1 MALSGSFYNYPV
13 KSFGLYCEWS
23 ASQSVTGNYS
33 NVTLKVYLSYW
44 DLYVGAR
51 DDGVI
56 NIAGNSSNFST
67 AAISESSSGWKKK
80 LIAQKT
86 VTVYHDGNGNANCY
100 LGASWR
106 FSGTYSGTSIGT
118 ITAEQT
124 VSLDKLDRSAP
135 SISISVSNITA
146 NSVKLS
152 ASASTT
158 CDIWDYTTNNWGSY
172 KQYSTS
178 AGTSN
183 SITITGLS
191 PNTSYTIAVRA
202 RKQYNHVVG
211 SSGTKTI
218 KTLGGSVLSS
228 VSTLTADN
236 ATAKITLSAT
246 VYDTSYKHKLVL
258 KDGGTTVL
266 TLTGLSLSNGSN
278 TITLTASQRSS
289 ILADMAKKK
298 SFTGT
303 FELSTFS
310 GSSQIGSTSTKTAT
324 VQTTAANSAPTF
336 SGFTYKDTNTTAAG
350 VTGNNQILIQSVSTL
365 QVIASAAT
373 AKNGATISSY
383 SVSAGGSTDSSTTVT
398 LNVGKIYTSGT
409 VPIIVTA
416 IDSRGYTSSA
426 TVNVTVIAYESIDI
440 TTATM
445 RRVNEIENVTQIT
458 LEGDIT
464 PVKVN
469 NVNKNTLR
477 KLCYQY
483 KRTDASSYSS
493 LTDITSFATFT
504 DSGFTFTSDEWLS
517 LDANYS
523 WYVRLYVYDNLTSD
537 TVTITVS
544 QGTPLI
550 SFRRKKVGINKREPT
565 QALDVD
571 GNIAANGVLVLGYSG
586 VIETDF
592 NNYKNGGVF
601 FAPTI
606 NGISNAPTNGA
617 GYLEVLAPPNGYNLI
632 QRYTETAEGCKVY
645 VRSFILNTNWTPW
658 TEK

>member
-1 MALSGSFYNYPV
+1 MAVFTSKSYEGRYLQLTITESVNVVENTSTLTWVLQSLGGSVNYYTAGPTTVTINGTQVYYKARTAWSTSQFPAAKGSTSGTITVAHDSNGSKSISVGFSTAIYTSTVTEHGGTMALS
-13 KSFGLYCEWS
+13 
-23 ASQSVTGNYS
+23 
-33 NVTLKVYLSYW
+33 
-44 DLYVGAR
+44 
-51 DDGVI
+51 
-56 NIAGNSSNFST
+56 NI
-67 AAISESSSGWKKK
+67 
-80 LIAQKT
+80 
-86 VTVYHDGNGNANCY
+86 
-100 LGASWR
+100 
-106 FSGTYSGTSIGT
+106 
-118 ITAEQT
+118 
-124 VSLDKLDRSAP
+124 DRAAP
-135 SISISVSNITA
+135 SVSVNVSSITA
-146 NSVKLS
+146 NSIKITVSSS
-152 ASASTT
+152 ATANKWWYSLNGGSSWVAFNSSSGASKETT
-158 CDIWDYTTNNWGSY
+158 V
-172 KQYSTS
+172 
-178 AGTSN
+178 
-183 SITITGLS
+183 TGLS
-191 PNTSYTIAVRA
+191 PNTSYTVQACA
-202 RKQYNHVVG
+202 RKSYNGVDG
-211 SSGTKTI
+211 YSGKTTV

-228 VSTLTADN
+228 VSTLTADS

-258 KDGGTTVL
+258 KDGSTTVL

-278 TITLTASQRSS
+278 TITLTAAQRSS
-289 ILADMAKKK
+289 ILADMAAKK

-303 FELSTFS
+303 FKLSTFS

-365 QVIASAAT
+365 QVTASAAT

-383 SVSAGGSTDSSTTVT
+383 SVSAGGSTASSTTVT

-426 TVNVTVIAYESIDI
+426 TVNITVIAYESIDI
-440 TTATM
+440 TTAIM
-445 RRVNEIENVTQIT
+445 RRVNEVEDVTQVT

-477 KLCYQY
+477 KLYYQY
-483 KRTDASSYSS
+483 KRTDASAYSS

-523 WYVRLYVYDNLTSD
+523 WYVRFYVYDNLTGD
-537 TVTITVS
+537 TATITVS

-550 SFRRKKVGINKREPT
+550 SFRRKKVGINKREPA

-571 GNIAANGVLVLGYSG
+571 GNIAANGVIVLGYAG
-586 VIETDF
+586 HVEGDF
-592 NNYKNGGVF
+592 NNYKNGGIF
-601 FAPTI
+601 FAPTTS
-606 NGISNAPTNGA
+606 GISNAPPGGA
-617 GYLEVLAPPNGYNLI
+617 GYLEVLSATDGFSLI
-632 QRYTETAEGCKVY
+632 QRYTATAAGCKVY
-645 VRSFILNTNWTPW
+645 IRSFILNTNWTPW

>member
-1 MALSGSFYNYPV
+1 MAVFTSKSYEGRYLQLTITESVNVVKNTSTLTWVLQSLGGSVNYYTTGPTTVTINGTQVYYKARTAWSTSQFPAAKGSTSGTITVAHDSNGSKSISVGFSTAIYTSTVTEHGGTMALS
-13 KSFGLYCEWS
+13 
-23 ASQSVTGNYS
+23 
-33 NVTLKVYLSYW
+33 
-44 DLYVGAR
+44 
-51 DDGVI
+51 
-56 NIAGNSSNFST
+56 NI
-67 AAISESSSGWKKK
+67 
-80 LIAQKT
+80 
-86 VTVYHDGNGNANCY
+86 
-100 LGASWR
+100 
-106 FSGTYSGTSIGT
+106 
-118 ITAEQT
+118 
-124 VSLDKLDRSAP
+124 DRAAP
-135 SISISVSNITA
+135 SVSVNVSSITA
-146 NSVKLS
+146 NSIKITVSSS
-152 ASASTT
+152 ATANKWWYSLNCGSSWVEFNSSSGAS
-158 CDIWDYTTNNWGSY
+158 
-172 KQYSTS
+172 KK
-178 AGTSN
+178 
-183 SITITGLS
+183 ITVAGLS
-191 PNTSYTIAVRA
+191 PNTSYTVQARA
-202 RKQYNHVVG
+202 RKSYNGVDG
-211 SSGTKTI
+211 YSGKTTV

-236 ATAKITLSAT
+236 VTAKITLSAT

-266 TLTGLSLSNGSN
+266 TLTELSLSNGSN
-278 TITLTASQRSS
+278 TITLTAAQRSS
-289 ILADMAKKK
+289 ILADMAAKK

-303 FELSTFS
+303 FKLSTFS

-365 QVIASAAT
+365 QVTASAAT
-373 AKNGATISSY
+373 AKNGAVISSY
-383 SVSAGGSTDSSTTVT
+383 SVSAGGSTASSTTAT
-398 LNVGKIYTSGT
+398 LNVGKIYASGT

-426 TVNVTVIAYESIDI
+426 TVNIKVIAYESIDI
-440 TTATM
+440 TTAIM
-445 RRVNEIENVTQIT
+445 RRANEVEDATQVT

-483 KRTDASSYSS
+483 KRTDANAYSS
-493 LTDITSFATFT
+493 LADITSFATFS

-523 WYVRLYVYDNLTSD
+523 WYVRFYVYDNLTGD

-571 GNIAANGVLVLGYSG
+571 GNIAANGVIVLGYVG
-586 VIETDF
+586 HVEGDF
-592 NNYKNGGVF
+592 NNYKNGGIF
-601 FAPTI
+601 FAPTTS
-606 NGISNAPTNGA
+606 GISNAPPGGA
-617 GYLEVLAPPNGYNLI
+617 GYLEVLSATDGFNLI
-632 QRYTETAEGCKVY
+632 QRYTATAAGCKVY
-645 VRSFILNTNWTPW
+645 IRSFIPNTNWTPW

>member
-1 MALSGSFYNYPV
+1 MAVFTSKSYEGRYLQLTITESVNVVENTSTLTWVLQSLGGSVNYYTTGPTTVTINGTQVYYKARTAWSTSQFPAAKGSTSGTITVAHDSNGS
-13 KSFGLYCEWS
+13 KSI
-23 ASQSVTGNYS
+23 SVG
-33 NVTLKVYLSYW
+33 
-44 DLYVGAR
+44 
-51 DDGVI
+51 
-56 NIAGNSSNFST
+56 FST
-67 AAISESSSGWKKK
+67 AIYTS
-80 LIAQKT
+80 T
-86 VTVYHDGNGNANCY
+86 VTEHG
-100 LGASWR
+100 
-106 FSGTYSGTSIGT
+106 GTMVLSNI
-118 ITAEQT
+118 
-124 VSLDKLDRSAP
+124 DRAAP
-135 SISISVSNITA
+135 SVSVNVSSITA
-146 NSVKLS
+146 NSIKITVSSS
-152 ASASTT
+152 ATANKWWYSLNGGSSWVAFNSSSGASKETT
-158 CDIWDYTTNNWGSY
+158 V
-172 KQYSTS
+172 
-178 AGTSN
+178 
-183 SITITGLS
+183 TGLS
-191 PNTSYTIAVRA
+191 PNTSYTVQACA
-202 RKQYNHVVG
+202 RKSYNGVDG
-211 SSGTKTI
+211 YSGKTTV

-236 ATAKITLSAT
+236 ATVKITLSAT

-266 TLTGLSLSNGSN
+266 TLTELSLSNGSN

-289 ILADMAKKK
+289 ILADMAAKK

-336 SGFTYKDTNTTAAG
+336 SGFAYKDTNTTAAG

-365 QVIASAAT
+365 QVTASAAT

-383 SVSAGGSTDSSTTVT
+383 SVSAGGSTTSSTTVT

-426 TVNVTVIAYESIDI
+426 TVNITVIAYESIDI
-440 TTATM
+440 TTAIM
-445 RRVNEIENVTQIT
+445 RRVNEVEDVTQVT

-477 KLCYQY
+477 KLYYQY
-483 KRTDASSYSS
+483 KRTDASAYSS

-523 WYVRLYVYDNLTSD
+523 WYVRFYVYDNLTGD

-571 GNIAANGVLVLGYSG
+571 GNIAANGVIVLGYAG
-586 VIETDF
+586 HVEGDF
-592 NNYKNGGVF
+592 NNYKNGGIF
-601 FAPTI
+601 FAPTTS
-606 NGISNAPTNGA
+606 GISNAPPGGA
-617 GYLEVLAPPNGYNLI
+617 GYLEVLSATDGFNLI
-632 QRYTETAEGCKVY
+632 QRYTATAAGCKVY
-645 VRSFILNTNWTPW
+645 IRSFILNTNWTPW

>member
-1 MALSGSFYNYPV
+1 MAVFTSKSYEGRYLQLTITESVNVVENTSTLTWVLQSLGGSVNYYTTGPTTVTINGTQVYYKARTAWSTSQFPAAKGSTSGTITVAHDSNGS
-13 KSFGLYCEWS
+13 KSI
-23 ASQSVTGNYS
+23 SVG
-33 NVTLKVYLSYW
+33 
-44 DLYVGAR
+44 
-51 DDGVI
+51 
-56 NIAGNSSNFST
+56 FST
-67 AAISESSSGWKKK
+67 AIYTS
-80 LIAQKT
+80 T
-86 VTVYHDGNGNANCY
+86 VTEHG
-100 LGASWR
+100 
-106 FSGTYSGTSIGT
+106 GTMVLSNI
-118 ITAEQT
+118 
-124 VSLDKLDRSAP
+124 DRAAP
-135 SISISVSNITA
+135 SVSVNVSSITA
-146 NSVKLS
+146 NSIKITVSSS
-152 ASASTT
+152 ATANKWWYSLNGGSSWVAFNSSSGASKETT
-158 CDIWDYTTNNWGSY
+158 V
-172 KQYSTS
+172 
-178 AGTSN
+178 
-183 SITITGLS
+183 TGLS
-191 PNTSYTIAVRA
+191 PNTSYTVQACA
-202 RKQYNHVVG
+202 RKSYNGVDG
-211 SSGTKTI
+211 YSGKTTV

-236 ATAKITLSAT
+236 ATVKITLSAT

-266 TLTGLSLSNGSN
+266 TLTELSLSNGSN

-289 ILADMAKKK
+289 ILADMAAIK

-365 QVIASAAT
+365 QVTASAAT

-383 SVSAGGSTDSSTTVT
+383 SVSAGGSTASSTTVT

-426 TVNVTVIAYESIDI
+426 TVNITVIAYESIDI
-440 TTATM
+440 TTAIM
-445 RRVNEIENVTQIT
+445 RRVNEVEDVTQVT

-477 KLCYQY
+477 KLYYQY
-483 KRTDASSYSS
+483 KRTDASAYSS
-493 LTDITSFATFT
+493 LTDITSFATFN

-523 WYVRLYVYDNLTSD
+523 WYVRFYVYDNLTGD

-571 GNIAANGVLVLGYSG
+571 GNIAANGVIVLGYVG
-586 VIETDF
+586 HVEGDF
-592 NNYKNGGVF
+592 NNYKNGGIF
-601 FAPTI
+601 FAPTTS
-606 NGISNAPTNGA
+606 GISNAPPGGA
-617 GYLEVLAPPNGYNLI
+617 GYLEVLSTTDGFNLI
-632 QRYTETAEGCKVY
+632 QRYTATAAGCKVY
-645 VRSFILNTNWTPW
+645 IRSFILNTNWTPW

>member
-1 MALSGSFYNYPV
+1 MATWVSNTYDGRYLQLTITESIDA
-13 KSFGLYCEWS
+13 K
-23 ASQSVTGNYS
+23 GNYS
-33 NVTLKVYLSYW
+33 TLNWTLQSIGGAVNYYSIAPTKITINGTVVYDKGATSWSSKVFPAAK
-44 DLYVGAR
+44 G
-51 DDGVI
+51 
-56 NIAGNSSNFST
+56 ST
-67 AAISESSSGWKKK
+67 SGS
-80 LIAQKT
+80 L
-86 VTVYHDGNGNANCY
+86 TVYHNSDGKKSISVGFSTRVYISAAAEYGGNMTLTN
-100 LGASWR
+100 
-106 FSGTYSGTSIGT
+106 I
-118 ITAEQT
+118 
-124 VSLDKLDRSAP
+124 DRAAP
-135 SISISVSNITA
+135 SVSVNVSNITA
-146 NSVKLS
+146 NSIKIAVSSS
-152 ASASTT
+152 ATANKWWYSLNGGSSWVEFNSSSGASKETT
-158 CDIWDYTTNNWGSY
+158 V
-172 KQYSTS
+172 
-178 AGTSN
+178 
-183 SITITGLS
+183 TGLS
-191 PNTSYTIAVRA
+191 PNTSYTIQACA
-202 RKQYNHVVG
+202 RKSYNGVDG
-211 SSGTKTI
+211 YSGKTTI

-228 VSTLTADN
+228 VSALTADN

-258 KDGGTTVL
+258 KDGSTTVL

-278 TITLTASQRSS
+278 TITLTAAQRSS
-289 ILADMAKKK
+289 ILADMAAKK

-324 VQTTAANSAPTF
+324 IQTTAANSAPTF

-365 QVIASAAT
+365 QVTASAAT

-383 SVSAGGSTDSSTTVT
+383 SVSAGGSTASSTTVT

-426 TVNVTVIAYESIDI
+426 TVNITVIAYESIEI
-440 TTATM
+440 TTAIM
-445 RRVNEIENVTQIT
+445 RRVNEVEDVTQVT

-477 KLCYQY
+477 KLYYQY

-523 WYVRLYVYDNLTSD
+523 WYVRFCVYDNLTGD
-537 TVTITVS
+537 TATITVS

-571 GNIAANGVLVLGYSG
+571 GNIAANGVIVLGYAG
-586 VIETDF
+586 HVEGDF
-592 NNYKNGGVF
+592 NNYKNGGIF
-601 FAPTI
+601 FAPTTS
-606 NGISNAPTNGA
+606 GISNAPPGGA
-617 GYLEVLAPPNGYNLI
+617 GYLEVLSATDGFNLI
-632 QRYTETAEGCKVY
+632 QRYTATAAGCKVY
-645 VRSFILNTNWTPW
+645 IRSFILNTNWTPW

>member
-1 MALSGSFYNYPV
+1 MAVFTSKSYEGRYLQLTITESVNVVENTSTLTWVLQSLGGSVNYYTTGPTTVTINGTQVYYKARTAWSTSQFPAAKGSTSGTITVAHDSNGSKSISVGFSTAIYTSTVTEHGGTMALS
-13 KSFGLYCEWS
+13 
-23 ASQSVTGNYS
+23 
-33 NVTLKVYLSYW
+33 
-44 DLYVGAR
+44 
-51 DDGVI
+51 
-56 NIAGNSSNFST
+56 NI
-67 AAISESSSGWKKK
+67 
-80 LIAQKT
+80 
-86 VTVYHDGNGNANCY
+86 
-100 LGASWR
+100 
-106 FSGTYSGTSIGT
+106 
-118 ITAEQT
+118 
-124 VSLDKLDRSAP
+124 DRAAP
-135 SISISVSNITA
+135 SVSVNVSSITA
-146 NSVKLS
+146 NSIKITVSSS
-152 ASASTT
+152 ATANKWWYSLNGGSSWVEFNSSSGAS
-158 CDIWDYTTNNWGSY
+158 
-172 KQYSTS
+172 KE
-178 AGTSN
+178 
-183 SITITGLS
+183 ITVAELS
-191 PNTSYTIAVRA
+191 PNTSYTVQACA
-202 RKQYNHVVG
+202 RKSYNGVDG
-211 SSGTKTI
+211 YSGKTTV

-289 ILADMAKKK
+289 ILADMAAKK

-310 GSSQIGSTSTKTAT
+310 GSSQIGSASTKTAT

-350 VTGNNQILIQSVSTL
+350 VTGNNQILIQSVSML
-365 QVIASAAT
+365 QVTASAAT

-383 SVSAGGSTDSSTTVT
+383 SVSAGGSTASSTTVT
-398 LNVGKIYTSGT
+398 LNVGEIYTSGT

-426 TVNVTVIAYESIDI
+426 TVNITVIAYESIDI
-440 TTATM
+440 TTAIM
-445 RRVNEIENVTQIT
+445 RRVNEVEDVTQVT

-477 KLCYQY
+477 KLYYQY

-504 DSGFTFTSDEWLS
+504 DNGFTFTSDEWLS

-523 WYVRLYVYDNLTSD
+523 WYVRFYVYDNLTGD

-550 SFRRKKVGINKREPT
+550 SFRRKKVGINKREPA

-571 GNIAANGVLVLGYSG
+571 GNIAANGVIVLGYVG
-586 VIETDF
+586 HVEGDF
-592 NNYKNGGVF
+592 NNYKNGGIF
-601 FAPTI
+601 FAPTTS
-606 NGISNAPTNGA
+606 GISNAPPGGA
-617 GYLEVLAPPNGYNLI
+617 GYLEVLSATDGFNLI
-632 QRYTETAEGCKVY
+632 QRYTATAEGCKVY
-645 VRSFILNTNWTPW
+645 IRSFILNTNWTPW

>member
-1 MALSGSFYNYPV
+1 MAVFTSKSYEGRYLQLTITESVNVVENTSTLTWVLQSLGGSVNYYTTGPTTVTINGTQVYYKARTAWSTSQFPAAKGSTSGTITVAHDSNGSKSISVGFSTAIYTSTVTEHGGTMALS
-13 KSFGLYCEWS
+13 
-23 ASQSVTGNYS
+23 
-33 NVTLKVYLSYW
+33 
-44 DLYVGAR
+44 
-51 DDGVI
+51 
-56 NIAGNSSNFST
+56 NI
-67 AAISESSSGWKKK
+67 
-80 LIAQKT
+80 
-86 VTVYHDGNGNANCY
+86 
-100 LGASWR
+100 
-106 FSGTYSGTSIGT
+106 
-118 ITAEQT
+118 
-124 VSLDKLDRSAP
+124 DRAAP
-135 SISISVSNITA
+135 SVSVNVSSITA
-146 NSVKLS
+146 NSIKITVSSS
-152 ASASTT
+152 ATANKWWYSLNGGSSWVAFNSSSGASKETT
-158 CDIWDYTTNNWGSY
+158 V
-172 KQYSTS
+172 
-178 AGTSN
+178 
-183 SITITGLS
+183 TGLS
-191 PNTSYTIAVRA
+191 PNTSYTVQACA
-202 RKQYNHVVG
+202 RKSYNGVDG
-211 SSGTKTI
+211 YSGKTTV

-266 TLTGLSLSNGSN
+266 TLTELSLSNGSN

-289 ILADMAKKK
+289 ILADMAAKK

-365 QVIASAAT
+365 QITASAAT

-383 SVSAGGSTDSSTTVT
+383 SVSAGGSTASSTTVT

-409 VPIIVTA
+409 VPIIVTT

-426 TVNVTVIAYESIDI
+426 TVNITVIAYESIDI
-440 TTATM
+440 TTAIM
-445 RRVNEIENVTQIT
+445 RRVNEVEDVTQVT

-477 KLCYQY
+477 KLYYQY
-483 KRTDASSYSS
+483 KRTDASAYSS
-493 LTDITSFATFT
+493 LTDITSFATFN

-523 WYVRLYVYDNLTSD
+523 WYVRFYVYDNLTGD
-537 TVTITVS
+537 TATITVS

-571 GNIAANGVLVLGYSG
+571 GNIAANGVIVLGYVG
-586 VIETDF
+586 HVEGDF
-592 NNYKNGGVF
+592 NNYKNGGIF
-601 FAPTI
+601 FAPTTS
-606 NGISNAPTNGA
+606 GISNAPPGGA
-617 GYLEVLAPPNGYNLI
+617 GYLEVLSTTDGFNLI
-632 QRYTETAEGCKVY
+632 QRYTATAAGCKVY
-645 VRSFILNTNWTPW
+645 IRSFIFNTNWTPW

>member
-1 MALSGSFYNYPV
+1 MAVFTSKSYEGRYLQLTITESVNVVKNTSTLTWVLQSLGGSVNYYTTGPTTVTINGTQVYYKARTAWSTSQFPAAKGSTSGTITVAHDSNGS
-13 KSFGLYCEWS
+13 KSI
-23 ASQSVTGNYS
+23 SVG
-33 NVTLKVYLSYW
+33 
-44 DLYVGAR
+44 
-51 DDGVI
+51 
-56 NIAGNSSNFST
+56 FST
-67 AAISESSSGWKKK
+67 AIYTS
-80 LIAQKT
+80 T
-86 VTVYHDGNGNANCY
+86 VTEHG
-100 LGASWR
+100 
-106 FSGTYSGTSIGT
+106 GTMVLSNI
-118 ITAEQT
+118 
-124 VSLDKLDRSAP
+124 DRAAP
-135 SISISVSNITA
+135 SVSVNVSSITA
-146 NSVKLS
+146 NSIKITVSSS
-152 ASASTT
+152 ATANKWWYSLNGGSSWVAFNSSSGASKETT
-158 CDIWDYTTNNWGSY
+158 V
-172 KQYSTS
+172 
-178 AGTSN
+178 
-183 SITITGLS
+183 TGLS
-191 PNTSYTIAVRA
+191 PNTSYTVQACA
-202 RKQYNHVVG
+202 RKSYNGVDG
-211 SSGTKTI
+211 YSGKTTV

-236 ATAKITLSAT
+236 ATVKITLSAT

-266 TLTGLSLSNGSN
+266 TLTELSLSNGSN

-289 ILADMAKKK
+289 ILADMAAKK

-336 SGFTYKDTNTTAAG
+336 SGFAYKDTNTTAAG

-365 QVIASAAT
+365 QVTASAAT

-383 SVSAGGSTDSSTTVT
+383 SVSAGGSTASSTTVT

-426 TVNVTVIAYESIDI
+426 TVNITVIAYESIDI
-440 TTATM
+440 TTAIM
-445 RRVNEIENVTQIT
+445 RRVNEVEDVTQVT

-477 KLCYQY
+477 KLYYQY
-483 KRTDASSYSS
+483 KRTDASAYSS

-523 WYVRLYVYDNLTSD
+523 WYVRFYVYDNLTGD

-571 GNIAANGVLVLGYSG
+571 GNIAANGVIVLGYAG
-586 VIETDF
+586 HVEGDF
-592 NNYKNGGVF
+592 NNYKNGGIF
-601 FAPTI
+601 FAPTTS
-606 NGISNAPTNGA
+606 GISNAPPGGA
-617 GYLEVLAPPNGYNLI
+617 GYLEVLSATDGFNLI
-632 QRYTETAEGCKVY
+632 QRYTATAAGCKVY
-645 VRSFILNTNWTPW
+645 IRSFILNTNWTPW

>member
-1 MALSGSFYNYPV
+1 MAVFTSKSYEGRYLQLTITESVNVVKNTSTLTWVLQSLGGSVNYYTTGPTTVTINGTQVYYKARTAWSTSQFPAAKGSTSGTITVAHDSNGS
-13 KSFGLYCEWS
+13 KSI
-23 ASQSVTGNYS
+23 SVG
-33 NVTLKVYLSYW
+33 
-44 DLYVGAR
+44 
-51 DDGVI
+51 
-56 NIAGNSSNFST
+56 FST
-67 AAISESSSGWKKK
+67 AIYTS
-80 LIAQKT
+80 T
-86 VTVYHDGNGNANCY
+86 VTEHG
-100 LGASWR
+100 
-106 FSGTYSGTSIGT
+106 GTMVLSNI
-118 ITAEQT
+118 
-124 VSLDKLDRSAP
+124 DRAAP
-135 SISISVSNITA
+135 SVSVNVSSITA
-146 NSVKLS
+146 NSIKITVSSS
-152 ASASTT
+152 ATANKWWYSLNGGSSWVAFNSSSGASKETT
-158 CDIWDYTTNNWGSY
+158 V
-172 KQYSTS
+172 
-178 AGTSN
+178 
-183 SITITGLS
+183 TGLS
-191 PNTSYTIAVRA
+191 PNTSYTVQACA
-202 RKQYNHVVG
+202 RKSYNGVDG
-211 SSGTKTI
+211 YSGKTTV

-258 KDGGTTVL
+258 KDGSTTVL
-266 TLTGLSLSNGSN
+266 TLTRLSLSNGSN
-278 TITLTASQRSS
+278 TITLTAAQRSS
-289 ILADMAKKK
+289 ILADMAAKK

-303 FELSTFS
+303 FKLSTFS

-383 SVSAGGSTDSSTTVT
+383 SVSAGGSTASSTTVT

-426 TVNVTVIAYESIDI
+426 TVNITVIAYKSIDI
-440 TTATM
+440 TTAIM
-445 RRVNEIENVTQIT
+445 RRVNEIEDVTQVT

-477 KLCYQY
+477 KLYYQY
-483 KRTDASSYSS
+483 KRTDASAYSS
-493 LTDITSFATFT
+493 LTDITSFATFN

-523 WYVRLYVYDNLTSD
+523 WYVRFYVYDNLTGD
-537 TVTITVS
+537 TATITVS

-571 GNIAANGVLVLGYSG
+571 GNIAANGVIVLGYAG
-586 VIETDF
+586 HVEGDF
-592 NNYKNGGVF
+592 NNYKNGGIF
-601 FAPTI
+601 FAPTTS
-606 NGISNAPTNGA
+606 GISNAPPGGA
-617 GYLEVLAPPNGYNLI
+617 GYLEVLSATDGFNLI
-632 QRYTETAEGCKVY
+632 QRYTATAAGCKVY
-645 VRSFILNTNWTPW
+645 IRSFILNTNWTPW

>member
-1 MALSGSFYNYPV
+1 MATWVSNTYDGRYLQLTITESIDA
-13 KSFGLYCEWS
+13 K
-23 ASQSVTGNYS
+23 GNYS
-33 NVTLKVYLSYW
+33 TLNWTLQSIGGAVNYYSIAPTKITINGTVVYDKGATSWSSKVFPAAK
-44 DLYVGAR
+44 G
-51 DDGVI
+51 
-56 NIAGNSSNFST
+56 ST
-67 AAISESSSGWKKK
+67 SGS
-80 LIAQKT
+80 L
-86 VTVYHDGNGNANCY
+86 TVYHNSDGKKSISVGFSTRVYISAAAEYGGNMTLTN
-100 LGASWR
+100 
-106 FSGTYSGTSIGT
+106 I
-118 ITAEQT
+118 
-124 VSLDKLDRSAP
+124 DRAAP
-135 SISISVSNITA
+135 SVSVNVSNIT
-146 NSVKLS
+146 
-152 ASASTT
+152 T
-158 CDIWDYTTNNWGSY
+158 
-172 KQYSTS
+172 
-178 AGTSN
+178 N
-183 SITITGLS
+183 SIKIAVSSSATANKWWYSLNGGSSWVEFNSSSGASKETTVTGLS
-191 PNTSYTIAVRA
+191 PNTSYTVQACA
-202 RKQYNHVVG
+202 RKSYNGVDG
-211 SSGTKTI
+211 YSGKTTI

-228 VSTLTADN
+228 VSALKADN

-258 KDGGTTVL
+258 KDGSTTVL

-278 TITLTASQRSS
+278 TITLTAAQRSS
-289 ILADMAKKK
+289 ILADMAAKK

-365 QVIASAAT
+365 QVTASAAT

-383 SVSAGGSTDSSTTVT
+383 SVSAGGSTASSTTVT

-426 TVNVTVIAYESIDI
+426 TVNITVIAYESIDI
-440 TTATM
+440 TTAIM
-445 RRVNEIENVTQIT
+445 RRVNEVEDVTQVT

-477 KLCYQY
+477 KLYYQY
-483 KRTDASSYSS
+483 KRTDASAYSS

-523 WYVRLYVYDNLTSD
+523 WYVRFYVYDNLTGD

-571 GNIAANGVLVLGYSG
+571 GNIAANGVIVLGYAG
-586 VIETDF
+586 HVEGDF
-592 NNYKNGGVF
+592 NNYKNGGIF
-601 FAPTI
+601 FAPTTS
-606 NGISNAPTNGA
+606 GISNAPPGGA
-617 GYLEVLAPPNGYNLI
+617 GYLEVLSATDGFNLI
-632 QRYTETAEGCKVY
+632 QRYTATAAGCKVY
-645 VRSFILNTNWTPW
+645 IRSFILNTNWTPW

>member
-1 MALSGSFYNYPV
+1 MAVFTSKSYEGRYLQLTITESVNVVENTSTLTWVLQSLGGSVNYYTTGPTTVTINGTQVYYKARTAWSTSQFPAAKGSTSGTITVAHDSNGSKSISVGFSTAIYTSTVTEHGGTMALS
-13 KSFGLYCEWS
+13 
-23 ASQSVTGNYS
+23 
-33 NVTLKVYLSYW
+33 
-44 DLYVGAR
+44 
-51 DDGVI
+51 
-56 NIAGNSSNFST
+56 NI
-67 AAISESSSGWKKK
+67 
-80 LIAQKT
+80 
-86 VTVYHDGNGNANCY
+86 
-100 LGASWR
+100 
-106 FSGTYSGTSIGT
+106 
-118 ITAEQT
+118 
-124 VSLDKLDRSAP
+124 DRAAP
-135 SISISVSNITA
+135 SVSVNVSSITA
-146 NSVKLS
+146 NSIKITVSSS
-152 ASASTT
+152 ATANKWWYSLNGGSSWVAFNSSSGASKETT
-158 CDIWDYTTNNWGSY
+158 V
-172 KQYSTS
+172 
-178 AGTSN
+178 
-183 SITITGLS
+183 TGLS
-191 PNTSYTIAVRA
+191 PNTSYTVQACA
-202 RKQYNHVVG
+202 RKSYNGVDG
-211 SSGTKTI
+211 YSGKTTV

-266 TLTGLSLSNGSN
+266 TLTELSLSNGSN

-289 ILADMAKKK
+289 ILADMAAKK

-365 QVIASAAT
+365 QVTASAAT

-383 SVSAGGSTDSSTTVT
+383 SVSAGGSTASSTTVT

-409 VPIIVTA
+409 VPIIVTT

-426 TVNVTVIAYESIDI
+426 TVNITVIAYESIDI
-440 TTATM
+440 TTAIM
-445 RRVNEIENVTQIT
+445 RRVNEVEDVTQVT

-477 KLCYQY
+477 KLYYQY
-483 KRTDASSYSS
+483 KRTDASAYSS

-523 WYVRLYVYDNLTSD
+523 WYVRFCVYDNLTGD
-537 TVTITVS
+537 TATITVS

-571 GNIAANGVLVLGYSG
+571 GNIAANGVIVLGYAG
-586 VIETDF
+586 HVEGDF
-592 NNYKNGGVF
+592 NNYKNGGIF
-601 FAPTI
+601 FAPTTS
-606 NGISNAPTNGA
+606 GISNAPPGGA
-617 GYLEVLAPPNGYNLI
+617 GYLEVLSATDGFNLI
-632 QRYTETAEGCKVY
+632 QRYTATAEGCKVY
-645 VRSFILNTNWTPW
+645 IRSFILNTNWTPW

>member
-1 MALSGSFYNYPV
+1 MAVFTSKSYEGRYLKLTITESVNVVENTSTLTWVLQSLGGSVNYYTTGPTTVTINGTQVYYKARTAWSTSQFPAAKGSTSGTITVAHDSNGS
-13 KSFGLYCEWS
+13 KSI
-23 ASQSVTGNYS
+23 SVG
-33 NVTLKVYLSYW
+33 
-44 DLYVGAR
+44 
-51 DDGVI
+51 
-56 NIAGNSSNFST
+56 FST
-67 AAISESSSGWKKK
+67 AIYTS
-80 LIAQKT
+80 T
-86 VTVYHDGNGNANCY
+86 VTEHG
-100 LGASWR
+100 
-106 FSGTYSGTSIGT
+106 GTMVLSNI
-118 ITAEQT
+118 
-124 VSLDKLDRSAP
+124 DRAAP
-135 SISISVSNITA
+135 SVSVNVSSITA
-146 NSVKLS
+146 NSIKITVSSS
-152 ASASTT
+152 ATANKWWYSLNGGSSWVAFNSSSGASKETT
-158 CDIWDYTTNNWGSY
+158 V
-172 KQYSTS
+172 
-178 AGTSN
+178 
-183 SITITGLS
+183 TGLS
-191 PNTSYTIAVRA
+191 PNTSYTVQACA
-202 RKQYNHVVG
+202 RKSYNGVDG
-211 SSGTKTI
+211 YSGKTTV

-266 TLTGLSLSNGSN
+266 TLTGLSLCDNGSN

-289 ILADMAKKK
+289 ILADMAAKK

-365 QVIASAAT
+365 QVTASAAT

-383 SVSAGGSTDSSTTVT
+383 SVSAGGSTASSTTVT

-426 TVNVTVIAYESIDI
+426 TVNISVIAYKSIDI
-440 TTATM
+440 TTAIM
-445 RRVNEIENVTQIT
+445 RRVNEIEDVTQVT

-477 KLCYQY
+477 KLYYQY
-483 KRTDASSYSS
+483 KRTDASAYSS
-493 LTDITSFATFT
+493 LTDITSFATFN

-523 WYVRLYVYDNLTSD
+523 WYVRFYVYDNLTDD
-537 TVTITVS
+537 TATITVS
-544 QGTPLI
+544 QSTPLI

-571 GNIAANGVLVLGYSG
+571 GNIAANGVIVLGYAG
-586 VIETDF
+586 HVEGDF
-592 NNYKNGGVF
+592 NNYKNGGIF
-601 FAPTI
+601 FAPTTS
-606 NGISNAPTNGA
+606 GISNAPPGGA
-617 GYLEVLAPPNGYNLI
+617 GYLEVLSATDGFNLI
-632 QRYTETAEGCKVY
+632 QRYTATAAGCKVY
-645 VRSFILNTNWTPW
+645 IRSFILNTNWTPW

>member
-44 DLYVGAR
+44 DLYVGAK

-135 SISISVSNITA
+135 SISISVSDITA

-172 KQYSTS
+172 KRYSTS

-228 VSTLTADN
+228 VSTLTADS

-258 KDGGTTVL
+258 KDGSTTVL

-278 TITLTASQRSS
+278 TITLTAAQRSS
-289 ILADMAKKK
+289 ILADMAAKK

-303 FELSTFS
+303 FKLSTFS

-383 SVSAGGSTDSSTTVT
+383 SVSAGGRAASSTTVT

-426 TVNVTVIAYESIDI
+426 TVNITVIAYKSIDI
-440 TTATM
+440 TTAIM
-445 RRVNEIENVTQIT
+445 RRVNEIEDVTQVT

-469 NVNKNTLR
+469 NVN
-477 KLCYQY
+477 
-483 KRTDASSYSS
+483 
-493 LTDITSFATFT
+493 
-504 DSGFTFTSDEWLS
+504 
-517 LDANYS
+517 
-523 WYVRLYVYDNLTSD
+523 
-537 TVTITVS
+537 
-544 QGTPLI
+544 
-550 SFRRKKVGINKREPT
+550 
-565 QALDVD
+565 
-571 GNIAANGVLVLGYSG
+571 
-586 VIETDF
+586 
-592 NNYKNGGVF
+592 
-601 FAPTI
+601 
-606 NGISNAPTNGA
+606 
-617 GYLEVLAPPNGYNLI
+617 
-632 QRYTETAEGCKVY
+632 
-645 VRSFILNTNWTPW
+645 
-658 TEK
+658 

>member
-1 MALSGSFYNYPV
+1 MAVFTSKSYEGRYLQLTITESVNVVENTSTLTWVLQSLGGSVNYYTTGPTTVTINGTQVYYKARTAWSTSQFPAAKGSTSGTITVAHDSNGS
-13 KSFGLYCEWS
+13 KSI
-23 ASQSVTGNYS
+23 SVG
-33 NVTLKVYLSYW
+33 
-44 DLYVGAR
+44 
-51 DDGVI
+51 
-56 NIAGNSSNFST
+56 FST
-67 AAISESSSGWKKK
+67 AIYTS
-80 LIAQKT
+80 T
-86 VTVYHDGNGNANCY
+86 VTEHG
-100 LGASWR
+100 
-106 FSGTYSGTSIGT
+106 GTMVLSNI
-118 ITAEQT
+118 
-124 VSLDKLDRSAP
+124 DRAAP
-135 SISISVSNITA
+135 SVSVNVSSITA
-146 NSVKLS
+146 NSIKITVSSS
-152 ASASTT
+152 ATANKWWYSLNGGSSWVAFNSSSGASKETT
-158 CDIWDYTTNNWGSY
+158 V
-172 KQYSTS
+172 
-178 AGTSN
+178 
-183 SITITGLS
+183 TGLS
-191 PNTSYTIAVRA
+191 PNTSYTVQACA
-202 RKQYNHVVG
+202 RKSYNGVDG
-211 SSGTKTI
+211 YSGKTTV

-228 VSTLTADN
+228 VITLTADN

-258 KDGGTTVL
+258 KDGSTTVL

-278 TITLTASQRSS
+278 TITLTAAQRSS
-289 ILADMAKKK
+289 ILADMAAKK

-303 FELSTFS
+303 FKLSTFS

-383 SVSAGGSTDSSTTVT
+383 SVSAGGSTASSTTVT

-426 TVNVTVIAYESIDI
+426 TVNITVIAYKSIDI
-440 TTATM
+440 TTAIM
-445 RRVNEIENVTQIT
+445 RRVNEIEDVTQVT

-477 KLCYQY
+477 KLYYQY
-483 KRTDASSYSS
+483 KRTDASAYSS
-493 LTDITSFATFT
+493 LTDITSFATFN

-523 WYVRLYVYDNLTSD
+523 WYVRFYVYDNLTGD
-537 TVTITVS
+537 TATITVS

-571 GNIAANGVLVLGYSG
+571 GNIAANGVIVLGYAG
-586 VIETDF
+586 HVEGDF
-592 NNYKNGGVF
+592 NNYKNGGIF
-601 FAPTI
+601 FAPTTS
-606 NGISNAPTNGA
+606 GISNAPPGGA
-617 GYLEVLAPPNGYNLI
+617 GYLEVLSATDGFNLI
-632 QRYTETAEGCKVY
+632 QRYTATAAGCKVY
-645 VRSFILNTNWTPW
+645 IRSFILNTNWTPW

>member
-1 MALSGSFYNYPV
+1 MAVFTSKSYEGRYLQLTITESVNVVENTSTLTWVLQSLGGSVNYYTTGPTTVTINGTQVYYKARTAWSTSQFPAAKGSTSGTITVAHDSNGSKSISVGFSTAIYTSTVTEHGGTMALS
-13 KSFGLYCEWS
+13 
-23 ASQSVTGNYS
+23 
-33 NVTLKVYLSYW
+33 
-44 DLYVGAR
+44 
-51 DDGVI
+51 
-56 NIAGNSSNFST
+56 NI
-67 AAISESSSGWKKK
+67 
-80 LIAQKT
+80 
-86 VTVYHDGNGNANCY
+86 
-100 LGASWR
+100 
-106 FSGTYSGTSIGT
+106 
-118 ITAEQT
+118 
-124 VSLDKLDRSAP
+124 DRAAP
-135 SISISVSNITA
+135 SVSVNVSSITA
-146 NSVKLS
+146 NSIKITVSSS
-152 ASASTT
+152 ATANKWWYSLNGGSSWVAFNSSSGASKETT
-158 CDIWDYTTNNWGSY
+158 V
-172 KQYSTS
+172 
-178 AGTSN
+178 
-183 SITITGLS
+183 TGLS
-191 PNTSYTIAVRA
+191 PNTSYTVQACA
-202 RKQYNHVVG
+202 RKSYNGVDG
-211 SSGTKTI
+211 YSGKTTV

-258 KDGGTTVL
+258 KDGSTTVL

-278 TITLTASQRSS
+278 TITLTAAQRSS
-289 ILADMAKKK
+289 ILADMAAKK

-303 FELSTFS
+303 FKLSTFS

-324 VQTTAANSAPTF
+324 VQTTAVNSAPTF

-383 SVSAGGSTDSSTTVT
+383 SVSAGGSTASSTTVT
-398 LNVGKIYTSGT
+398 LNIGKIYTSGT

-426 TVNVTVIAYESIDI
+426 TVNITVIAYKSIDI
-440 TTATM
+440 TTAIM
-445 RRVNEIENVTQIT
+445 RRVNEIEDVTQVT

-477 KLCYQY
+477 KLYYQY
-483 KRTDASSYSS
+483 KRTDASAYSS

-523 WYVRLYVYDNLTSD
+523 WYVRFCVYDNLTGD
-537 TVTITVS
+537 TATITVS

-550 SFRRKKVGINKREPT
+550 SFRRKKVGINKRGPT

-571 GNIAANGVLVLGYSG
+571 GNIAANGVIVLGYVG
-586 VIETDF
+586 HVEGDF
-592 NNYKNGGVF
+592 NNYKNGGIF
-601 FAPTI
+601 FAPTTS
-606 NGISNAPTNGA
+606 GISNAPPGGA
-617 GYLEVLAPPNGYNLI
+617 GYLEVLSATDGFNLI
-632 QRYTETAEGCKVY
+632 QRYTATAAGCKVY
-645 VRSFILNTNWTPW
+645 IRSFIFNTNWTPW

>member
-1 MALSGSFYNYPV
+1 MAVFTSKSYEGRYLQLTITESVNVVENTSTLTWVLQSLGGSVNYYTTGPTTVTINGTQVYYKARTAWSTSQFPAAKGSTSGTITVAHDSNGSKSISVGFSTAIYTSTVTEHGGTMALS
-13 KSFGLYCEWS
+13 
-23 ASQSVTGNYS
+23 
-33 NVTLKVYLSYW
+33 
-44 DLYVGAR
+44 
-51 DDGVI
+51 
-56 NIAGNSSNFST
+56 NI
-67 AAISESSSGWKKK
+67 
-80 LIAQKT
+80 
-86 VTVYHDGNGNANCY
+86 
-100 LGASWR
+100 
-106 FSGTYSGTSIGT
+106 
-118 ITAEQT
+118 
-124 VSLDKLDRSAP
+124 DRAAP
-135 SISISVSNITA
+135 SVSVNVSSITA
-146 NSVKLS
+146 NSIKITVSSS
-152 ASASTT
+152 ATANKWWYSLNGGSSWVEFNSSSGASKETT
-158 CDIWDYTTNNWGSY
+158 V
-172 KQYSTS
+172 
-178 AGTSN
+178 
-183 SITITGLS
+183 TGLS
-191 PNTSYTIAVRA
+191 PNTSYTVQACA
-202 RKQYNHVVG
+202 RKSYNGVDG
-211 SSGTKTI
+211 YSGKTTV

-289 ILADMAKKK
+289 ILADMAAKK

-383 SVSAGGSTDSSTTVT
+383 SVSAGGSTASSTTVT

-426 TVNVTVIAYESIDI
+426 TVNITVIAYESIDI
-440 TTATM
+440 TTAIM
-445 RRVNEIENVTQIT
+445 RRVNEIEDVTQVT

-477 KLCYQY
+477 KLYYQY
-483 KRTDASSYSS
+483 KRTDASAYSS
-493 LTDITSFATFT
+493 LTDITSFATFN

-523 WYVRLYVYDNLTSD
+523 WYVRFYVYDNLTDD
-537 TVTITVS
+537 TATITVS

-571 GNIAANGVLVLGYSG
+571 GNIAANGVIVLGYAG
-586 VIETDF
+586 HVEGDF
-592 NNYKNGGVF
+592 NNYKNGGIF
-601 FAPTI
+601 FAPTTS
-606 NGISNAPTNGA
+606 GISNAPPGGA
-617 GYLEVLAPPNGYNLI
+617 GYLEVLSATDGFNLI
-632 QRYTETAEGCKVY
+632 QRYTATAAGCKVY
-645 VRSFILNTNWTPW
+645 IRSFILNTNWTPW

>member
-1 MALSGSFYNYPV
+1 MATWVSNTYDGRYLQLTITESIDA
-13 KSFGLYCEWS
+13 K
-23 ASQSVTGNYS
+23 GNYS
-33 NVTLKVYLSYW
+33 TIAPTKITINGTVVYDKGATSWSSKVFPAAK
-44 DLYVGAR
+44 G
-51 DDGVI
+51 
-56 NIAGNSSNFST
+56 ST
-67 AAISESSSGWKKK
+67 SGS
-80 LIAQKT
+80 L
-86 VTVYHDGNGNANCY
+86 TVYHNSDGKKSISVG
-100 LGASWR
+100 
-106 FSGTYSGTSIGT
+106 FSTRVYISAAAEYGGTMTLTNI
-118 ITAEQT
+118 
-124 VSLDKLDRSAP
+124 DRSAP
-135 SISISVSNITA
+135 SISISVSDITA

-202 RKQYNHVVG
+202 RKQYNHVIG

-278 TITLTASQRSS
+278 TITLTAAQRSS
-289 ILADMAKKK
+289 ILADMAAKK

-365 QVIASAAT
+365 QVTASAAT

-383 SVSAGGSTDSSTTVT
+383 SVSAGGSTASSTTVT

-426 TVNVTVIAYESIDI
+426 TVNITVIAYESIDI
-440 TTATM
+440 TTAIM
-445 RRVNEIENVTQIT
+445 RRVNEVEDVTQVT

-477 KLCYQY
+477 KLYYQY

-504 DSGFTFTSDEWLS
+504 DSGFTFASDEWLS

-523 WYVRLYVYDNLTSD
+523 WYVRFYVYDNLTGD

-571 GNIAANGVLVLGYSG
+571 GNIAANGVIVLGYVG
-586 VIETDF
+586 HVEGDF
-592 NNYKNGGVF
+592 NNYKNGGIF
-601 FAPTI
+601 FAPTTS
-606 NGISNAPTNGA
+606 GISNAPPGGA
-617 GYLEVLAPPNGYNLI
+617 GYLEVLSTTDGFNLI
-632 QRYTETAEGCKVY
+632 QRYTATAEGCKVY
-645 VRSFILNTNWTPW
+645 IRSFILNTNWTPW

>member
-1 MALSGSFYNYPV
+1 MAVFTSKSYEGRYLQLTIMESVNVVENTSTLTWVLQSLGGSVNYYTTGPTTVTINGTQVYYKARTAWSTSQFPAAKGSTSGTITVAHDSNGS
-13 KSFGLYCEWS
+13 KSI
-23 ASQSVTGNYS
+23 SVG
-33 NVTLKVYLSYW
+33 
-44 DLYVGAR
+44 
-51 DDGVI
+51 
-56 NIAGNSSNFST
+56 FST
-67 AAISESSSGWKKK
+67 AIYTS
-80 LIAQKT
+80 T
-86 VTVYHDGNGNANCY
+86 VTEHG
-100 LGASWR
+100 
-106 FSGTYSGTSIGT
+106 GTMVLSNI
-118 ITAEQT
+118 
-124 VSLDKLDRSAP
+124 DRAAP
-135 SISISVSNITA
+135 SVSVNVSSITA
-146 NSVKLS
+146 NSIKITVSSS
-152 ASASTT
+152 ATANKWWYSLNGGSSWVAFNSSSGASKETT
-158 CDIWDYTTNNWGSY
+158 V
-172 KQYSTS
+172 
-178 AGTSN
+178 
-183 SITITGLS
+183 TGLS
-191 PNTSYTIAVRA
+191 PNTSYTVQACA
-202 RKQYNHVVG
+202 RKSYNGVDG
-211 SSGTKTI
+211 YSGKTTV

-258 KDGGTTVL
+258 KDGSTTVL

-278 TITLTASQRSS
+278 TITLTAAQRSS
-289 ILADMAKKK
+289 ILADMAAKK

-303 FELSTFS
+303 FKLSTFS

-383 SVSAGGSTDSSTTVT
+383 SVSAGGSTASSTTVT

-426 TVNVTVIAYESIDI
+426 TVNITVIAYKSIDI
-440 TTATM
+440 TTAIM
-445 RRVNEIENVTQIT
+445 RRVNEIEDVTQVT

-477 KLCYQY
+477 KLYYQY
-483 KRTDASSYSS
+483 KRTDASAYSS
-493 LTDITSFATFT
+493 LTDITSFATFN

-523 WYVRLYVYDNLTSD
+523 WYVRFYVYDNLTGD
-537 TVTITVS
+537 TATITVS

-571 GNIAANGVLVLGYSG
+571 GNIAANGVIVLGYAG
-586 VIETDF
+586 HVEGDF
-592 NNYKNGGVF
+592 NNYKNGGIF
-601 FAPTI
+601 FAPTTS
-606 NGISNAPTNGA
+606 GISNAPPGGA
-617 GYLEVLAPPNGYNLI
+617 GYLEVLSATDGFNLI
-632 QRYTETAEGCKVY
+632 QRYTATAAGCKVY
-645 VRSFILNTNWTPW
+645 IRSFILNTNWTPW

>member
-1 MALSGSFYNYPV
+1 MVLS
-13 KSFGLYCEWS
+13 
-23 ASQSVTGNYS
+23 
-33 NVTLKVYLSYW
+33 
-44 DLYVGAR
+44 
-51 DDGVI
+51 
-56 NIAGNSSNFST
+56 NI
-67 AAISESSSGWKKK
+67 
-80 LIAQKT
+80 
-86 VTVYHDGNGNANCY
+86 
-100 LGASWR
+100 
-106 FSGTYSGTSIGT
+106 
-118 ITAEQT
+118 
-124 VSLDKLDRSAP
+124 DRAAP
-135 SISISVSNITA
+135 SVSVNVSSITA
-146 NSVKLS
+146 NSIKITVSSS
-152 ASASTT
+152 ATANKWWYSLNGGSSWVAFNSSSGASKETT
-158 CDIWDYTTNNWGSY
+158 V
-172 KQYSTS
+172 
-178 AGTSN
+178 
-183 SITITGLS
+183 TGLS
-191 PNTSYTIAVRA
+191 PNTSYTVQACA
-202 RKQYNHVVG
+202 RKSYNGVDG
-211 SSGTKTI
+211 YSGKTTV

-236 ATAKITLSAT
+236 ATVKITLSAT

-289 ILADMAKKK
+289 ILADMAAKK

-365 QVIASAAT
+365 QVTASAAT

-383 SVSAGGSTDSSTTVT
+383 SVSAGGSTASSTTVT

-426 TVNVTVIAYESIDI
+426 TVNITVIAYESIDI
-440 TTATM
+440 TAAIM
-445 RRVNEIENVTQIT
+445 RRVNEVEDVTQVT

-477 KLCYQY
+477 KLYYQY
-483 KRTDASSYSS
+483 KRTDASAYSS

-523 WYVRLYVYDNLTSD
+523 WYVRFCVYDNLTGD
-537 TVTITVS
+537 TATITVS

-565 QALDVD
+565 QALDVG
-571 GNIAANGVLVLGYSG
+571 GNIAANGVIVLGYAG
-586 VIETDF
+586 HVEGDF
-592 NNYKNGGVF
+592 NNYKNGGIF
-601 FAPTI
+601 FAPTTS
-606 NGISNAPTNGA
+606 GISNAPPGGA
-617 GYLEVLAPPNGYNLI
+617 GYLEVLSATDGFNLI
-632 QRYTETAEGCKVY
+632 QRYTATAAGCKVY
-645 VRSFILNTNWTPW
+645 IRSFILNTNWTPW

>member
-1 MALSGSFYNYPV
+1 MAVFTSKSYEGRYLQLTITESVNVVENTSTLTWVLQSLGGSVNYYTTGPTTVTINGTQVYYKARTAWSTSQFPAAKGSTSGTITVAHDSNGS
-13 KSFGLYCEWS
+13 KSI
-23 ASQSVTGNYS
+23 SVG
-33 NVTLKVYLSYW
+33 
-44 DLYVGAR
+44 
-51 DDGVI
+51 
-56 NIAGNSSNFST
+56 FST
-67 AAISESSSGWKKK
+67 AIYTS
-80 LIAQKT
+80 T
-86 VTVYHDGNGNANCY
+86 VTEHG
-100 LGASWR
+100 
-106 FSGTYSGTSIGT
+106 GTMTLSNI
-118 ITAEQT
+118 
-124 VSLDKLDRSAP
+124 DRAAP
-135 SISISVSNITA
+135 SVSVNVSSITA
-146 NSVKLS
+146 NSIKITVSSS
-152 ASASTT
+152 ATANRWWYSLNGGSSWIEFNSSSGASKETT
-158 CDIWDYTTNNWGSY
+158 V
-172 KQYSTS
+172 
-178 AGTSN
+178 
-183 SITITGLS
+183 TGLS
-191 PNTSYTIAVRA
+191 PNTSYTVQACA
-202 RKQYNHVVG
+202 RKSYNGVDG
-211 SSGTKTI
+211 YSGKTTV

-258 KDGGTTVL
+258 KDGSTTVL
-266 TLTGLSLSNGSN
+266 TLAGLSLSNGSN
-278 TITLTASQRSS
+278 TITLTAAQRSS
-289 ILADMAKKK
+289 ILADMAAKK

-336 SGFTYKDTNTTAAG
+336 SGFTYEDTNTTAAG

-383 SVSAGGSTDSSTTVT
+383 SVSAGGSTASSTTVT

-426 TVNVTVIAYESIDI
+426 TVNITVIAYKSIDI
-440 TTATM
+440 TTAIM
-445 RRVNEIENVTQIT
+445 RRVNEIEDVTQVT

-477 KLCYQY
+477 KLYYQY
-483 KRTDASSYSS
+483 KRTDASAYSS
-493 LTDITSFATFT
+493 LTDITSFATFN

-523 WYVRLYVYDNLTSD
+523 WYVRFYVYDNLTDD
-537 TVTITVS
+537 TATITVS

-571 GNIAANGVLVLGYSG
+571 GNIAANGVIVLGYVG
-586 VIETDF
+586 HVEGDF
-592 NNYKNGGVF
+592 NNYKNGGIF
-601 FAPTI
+601 FAPTTS
-606 NGISNAPTNGA
+606 GISNAPPGGA
-617 GYLEVLAPPNGYNLI
+617 GYLEVLSTTDGFNLI
-632 QRYTETAEGCKVY
+632 QRYTATEAGCKVY
-645 VRSFILNTNWTPW
+645 IRSFILNTNWTPW

>member
-1 MALSGSFYNYPV
+1 MAVFTSKSYEGRYLQLTITESVNVVENTSTLTWVLQSLGGSVNYYTTGPTTVTINGTQVYYKARTAWSTSQFPAAKGSTSGTITVAHDSNGS
-13 KSFGLYCEWS
+13 KSI
-23 ASQSVTGNYS
+23 SVG
-33 NVTLKVYLSYW
+33 
-44 DLYVGAR
+44 
-51 DDGVI
+51 
-56 NIAGNSSNFST
+56 FST
-67 AAISESSSGWKKK
+67 AIYTS
-80 LIAQKT
+80 T
-86 VTVYHDGNGNANCY
+86 VTEHG
-100 LGASWR
+100 
-106 FSGTYSGTSIGT
+106 GTMVLSNI
-118 ITAEQT
+118 
-124 VSLDKLDRSAP
+124 DRAAP
-135 SISISVSNITA
+135 SVSVNVSSITA
-146 NSVKLS
+146 NSIKITVSSS
-152 ASASTT
+152 ATANKWWYSLNGGSSWVAFNSSSGASKETT
-158 CDIWDYTTNNWGSY
+158 V
-172 KQYSTS
+172 
-178 AGTSN
+178 
-183 SITITGLS
+183 TGLS
-191 PNTSYTIAVRA
+191 PNTSYTVQACA
-202 RKQYNHVVG
+202 RKSYNGVDG
-211 SSGTKTI
+211 YSGKTTV

-236 ATAKITLSAT
+236 ATVKITLSAT

-289 ILADMAKKK
+289 ILADMVAKK

-383 SVSAGGSTDSSTTVT
+383 SVSAGGSTASSTTVT

-426 TVNVTVIAYESIDI
+426 TVNITVIAYKSIDI
-440 TTATM
+440 TTAIM
-445 RRVNEIENVTQIT
+445 RRVNEIEDVTQVT

-477 KLCYQY
+477 KLYYQY
-483 KRTDASSYSS
+483 KRTDASAYSS
-493 LTDITSFATFT
+493 LTDITSFATFN

-523 WYVRLYVYDNLTSD
+523 WYVRFYVYDNLTDD
-537 TVTITVS
+537 TATITVS

-571 GNIAANGVLVLGYSG
+571 GNIAANGVIVLGYAG
-586 VIETDF
+586 HVEGDF
-592 NNYKNGGVF
+592 NNYKNGGIF
-601 FAPTI
+601 FAPTTS
-606 NGISNAPTNGA
+606 GISNAPPGGA
-617 GYLEVLAPPNGYNLI
+617 GYLEVLSTTDGFNLI
-632 QRYTETAEGCKVY
+632 QRYTATAAGCKVY
-645 VRSFILNTNWTPW
+645 IRSFILNTNWTPW

>member
-1 MALSGSFYNYPV
+1 MAVFTSKSYEGRYLQLTITESVNVVENTSTLTWVLQSLGGSVNYYTTGPTTVTINGTQVYYKARTAWSTSQFPAAKGSTSGTITVAHDSNGS
-13 KSFGLYCEWS
+13 KSI
-23 ASQSVTGNYS
+23 SVG
-33 NVTLKVYLSYW
+33 
-44 DLYVGAR
+44 
-51 DDGVI
+51 
-56 NIAGNSSNFST
+56 FST
-67 AAISESSSGWKKK
+67 AIYTS
-80 LIAQKT
+80 T
-86 VTVYHDGNGNANCY
+86 VTEHG
-100 LGASWR
+100 
-106 FSGTYSGTSIGT
+106 GTMVLSNI
-118 ITAEQT
+118 
-124 VSLDKLDRSAP
+124 DRAAP
-135 SISISVSNITA
+135 SVSVNVSSITA
-146 NSVKLS
+146 NSIKITVSSS
-152 ASASTT
+152 ATANKWWYSLNGGSSWVAFNSSSGASKETT
-158 CDIWDYTTNNWGSY
+158 V
-172 KQYSTS
+172 
-178 AGTSN
+178 
-183 SITITGLS
+183 TGLS
-191 PNTSYTIAVRA
+191 PNTSYTVQACA
-202 RKQYNHVVG
+202 RKSYNGVDG
-211 SSGTKTI
+211 YSGKTTV

-258 KDGGTTVL
+258 KDGSTTVL

-278 TITLTASQRSS
+278 TITLTAAQRSS
-289 ILADMAKKK
+289 ILADMAAKK

-303 FELSTFS
+303 FKLSTFS

-383 SVSAGGSTDSSTTVT
+383 SVSAGGSTASSTTVT

-426 TVNVTVIAYESIDI
+426 TVNITVIAYKSIDI
-440 TTATM
+440 TTAIM
-445 RRVNEIENVTQIT
+445 RRVNEIEDVTQVT

-477 KLCYQY
+477 KLYYQY
-483 KRTDASSYSS
+483 KRTDASAYSS
-493 LTDITSFATFT
+493 LTDITSFATFN

-523 WYVRLYVYDNLTSD
+523 WYVRFYVYDNLTGD
-537 TVTITVS
+537 TATITVS

-571 GNIAANGVLVLGYSG
+571 GNIAANGVIVLGYAG
-586 VIETDF
+586 HVEGDF
-592 NNYKNGGVF
+592 NNYKNGGIF
-601 FAPTI
+601 FAPTTS
-606 NGISNAPTNGA
+606 GISNAPPGGA
-617 GYLEVLAPPNGYNLI
+617 GYLEVLSTTDGFNLI
-632 QRYTETAEGCKVY
+632 QRYTATAAGCKVY
-645 VRSFILNTNWTPW
+645 IRSFILNTNWTPW

>member
-1 MALSGSFYNYPV
+1 MATWVSNTYDGRYLQLTITESIDA
-13 KSFGLYCEWS
+13 K
-23 ASQSVTGNYS
+23 GNYS
-33 NVTLKVYLSYW
+33 TLNWTLQSIGGAVNYYSIAPTKITINGTVVYDKGATSWSSKVFPAAK
-44 DLYVGAR
+44 G
-51 DDGVI
+51 
-56 NIAGNSSNFST
+56 ST
-67 AAISESSSGWKKK
+67 SGS
-80 LIAQKT
+80 L
-86 VTVYHDGNGNANCY
+86 TVYHGSDGKKSISVG
-100 LGASWR
+100 
-106 FSGTYSGTSIGT
+106 FSTRVYISAAAEYGGTMTLTNI
-118 ITAEQT
+118 
-124 VSLDKLDRSAP
+124 DRSAP
-135 SISISVSNITA
+135 SISISVSDITA

-228 VSTLTADN
+228 VSALTADN

-278 TITLTASQRSS
+278 TITLTAAQRSS
-289 ILADMAKKK
+289 ILADMAAKK

-601 FAPTI
+601 FAPTT

>member
-1 MALSGSFYNYPV
+1 MAVFTSKSYEGRYLQLTITESVNVVENTSTLTWVLQSLGGSVNYYTTGPTTVTINGTQVYYKARTAWSTSQFPAAKGSTSGTITVAHDSNGS
-13 KSFGLYCEWS
+13 KSI
-23 ASQSVTGNYS
+23 SVG
-33 NVTLKVYLSYW
+33 
-44 DLYVGAR
+44 
-51 DDGVI
+51 
-56 NIAGNSSNFST
+56 FST
-67 AAISESSSGWKKK
+67 AIYTS
-80 LIAQKT
+80 T
-86 VTVYHDGNGNANCY
+86 VTEHG
-100 LGASWR
+100 
-106 FSGTYSGTSIGT
+106 GTMTLSNI
-118 ITAEQT
+118 
-124 VSLDKLDRSAP
+124 DRAAP
-135 SISISVSNITA
+135 SVSVNVSSITA
-146 NSVKLS
+146 NSIKITVSSS
-152 ASASTT
+152 ATANRWWYSLNGGSSWIEFNSSSGASKETT
-158 CDIWDYTTNNWGSY
+158 V
-172 KQYSTS
+172 
-178 AGTSN
+178 
-183 SITITGLS
+183 TGLS
-191 PNTSYTIAVRA
+191 PNTSYTVQACA
-202 RKQYNHVVG
+202 RKSYNGVDG
-211 SSGTKTI
+211 YSGKTTV

-258 KDGGTTVL
+258 KDGSTTVL
-266 TLTGLSLSNGSN
+266 TLAGLSLSNGSN
-278 TITLTASQRSS
+278 TITLTAAQRSS
-289 ILADMAKKK
+289 ILADMAAKK

-310 GSSQIGSTSTKTAT
+310 GSSQIGGTSTKTAT

-336 SGFTYKDTNTTAAG
+336 SGFTYEDTNTTAAG

-365 QVIASAAT
+365 QVTASAAI

-383 SVSAGGSTDSSTTVT
+383 SVSAGGSTASSTTVT

-426 TVNVTVIAYESIDI
+426 TINITVIAYESIDI
-440 TTATM
+440 TTAIM
-445 RRVNEIENVTQIT
+445 RRVNEVEDVTQVT

-477 KLCYQY
+477 KLYYQY
-483 KRTDASSYSS
+483 KRTDASAYSS
-493 LTDITSFATFT
+493 LTDITSFATFN

-523 WYVRLYVYDNLTSD
+523 WYVRFYVYDNLTDD
-537 TVTITVS
+537 TATITVS

-571 GNIAANGVLVLGYSG
+571 GNIAANGVIVLGYVG
-586 VIETDF
+586 HVEGDF
-592 NNYKNGGVF
+592 NNYKNGGIF
-601 FAPTI
+601 FAPTTS
-606 NGISNAPTNGA
+606 GISNAPPGGA
-617 GYLEVLAPPNGYNLI
+617 GYLEVLSTTDGFNLI
-632 QRYTETAEGCKVY
+632 QRYTATAAGCKVY
-645 VRSFILNTNWTPW
+645 IRSFILNTNWTPW

>member
-1 MALSGSFYNYPV
+1 MAVFTSKSYEGRYLRLTITESVNVVENTSTLTWVLQSLGGSVNYYTTGPTTVTINGTQVYYKARTAWSTSQFPAAKGSTSGTITVAHDSNGSKSISVGFSTAIYTSTVTEHGGTMALS
-13 KSFGLYCEWS
+13 
-23 ASQSVTGNYS
+23 
-33 NVTLKVYLSYW
+33 
-44 DLYVGAR
+44 
-51 DDGVI
+51 
-56 NIAGNSSNFST
+56 NI
-67 AAISESSSGWKKK
+67 
-80 LIAQKT
+80 
-86 VTVYHDGNGNANCY
+86 
-100 LGASWR
+100 
-106 FSGTYSGTSIGT
+106 
-118 ITAEQT
+118 
-124 VSLDKLDRSAP
+124 DRAAP
-135 SISISVSNITA
+135 SVSVNVSSITA
-146 NSVKLS
+146 NSIKITVSSS
-152 ASASTT
+152 ATANKWWYSLNGGSSWVAFNSSSGASKETT
-158 CDIWDYTTNNWGSY
+158 V
-172 KQYSTS
+172 
-178 AGTSN
+178 
-183 SITITGLS
+183 TGLS
-191 PNTSYTIAVRA
+191 PNTSYTVQACA
-202 RKQYNHVVG
+202 RKSYNGVDG
-211 SSGTKTI
+211 YSGKTTV

-236 ATAKITLSAT
+236 ATAKIMLSAT

-258 KDGGTTVL
+258 KDGSTTVL

-278 TITLTASQRSS
+278 TITLTAAQRSS
-289 ILADMAKKK
+289 ILADMAAKK
-298 SFTGT
+298 SFTCT

-383 SVSAGGSTDSSTTVT
+383 SVSAGGSTASSTTVT

-426 TVNVTVIAYESIDI
+426 TVNITVIAYKSIDI
-440 TTATM
+440 TTAIM
-445 RRVNEIENVTQIT
+445 RRVNEIEDVTQVT

-477 KLCYQY
+477 KLYYQY
-483 KRTDASSYSS
+483 KRTDASAYSS
-493 LTDITSFATFT
+493 LTDITSFATFN

-523 WYVRLYVYDNLTSD
+523 WYVRFYVYDNLTGD
-537 TVTITVS
+537 TATITVS

-571 GNIAANGVLVLGYSG
+571 GNIAANGVIVLGYAG
-586 VIETDF
+586 HVEGDF
-592 NNYKNGGVF
+592 NNYKNGGIF
-601 FAPTI
+601 FAPTTS
-606 NGISNAPTNGA
+606 GISNAPPGGA
-617 GYLEVLAPPNGYNLI
+617 GYLEVLSTTDGFNLI
-632 QRYTETAEGCKVY
+632 QRYTATAAGCKVY
-645 VRSFILNTNWTPW
+645 IRSFILNTNWTPW

>member
-1 MALSGSFYNYPV
+1 MAVFTSKSYEGRYLQLTITESVNVVENTSTLTWVLQSLGGSVNYYTTGPTTVTINGTQVYYKARTAWSTSQFPAAKGSTSGTITVAHDSNGS
-13 KSFGLYCEWS
+13 KSI
-23 ASQSVTGNYS
+23 SVG
-33 NVTLKVYLSYW
+33 
-44 DLYVGAR
+44 
-51 DDGVI
+51 
-56 NIAGNSSNFST
+56 FST
-67 AAISESSSGWKKK
+67 AIYTS
-80 LIAQKT
+80 T
-86 VTVYHDGNGNANCY
+86 VTEHG
-100 LGASWR
+100 
-106 FSGTYSGTSIGT
+106 GTMTLSNI
-118 ITAEQT
+118 
-124 VSLDKLDRSAP
+124 DRAAP
-135 SISISVSNITA
+135 SVSVNVSSITA
-146 NSVKLS
+146 NSIKITVSSS
-152 ASASTT
+152 ATANRWWYSLNGGSSWIEFNSSSGASKETT
-158 CDIWDYTTNNWGSY
+158 V
-172 KQYSTS
+172 
-178 AGTSN
+178 
-183 SITITGLS
+183 TGLS
-191 PNTSYTIAVRA
+191 PNTSYTVQACA
-202 RKQYNHVVG
+202 RKSYNGVDG
-211 SSGTKTI
+211 YSGKTTV

-258 KDGGTTVL
+258 KDGSTTVL
-266 TLTGLSLSNGSN
+266 TLAGLSLSNGSN
-278 TITLTASQRSS
+278 TITLTAAQRSS
-289 ILADMAKKK
+289 ILADMVAKK

-383 SVSAGGSTDSSTTVT
+383 SVSAGGSTASSTTVT

-426 TVNVTVIAYESIDI
+426 TVNITVIAYKSIDI
-440 TTATM
+440 TTAIM
-445 RRVNEIENVTQIT
+445 RRVNEIEDVTQVT

-477 KLCYQY
+477 KLYYQY
-483 KRTDASSYSS
+483 KRTDASAYSS
-493 LTDITSFATFT
+493 LTDITSFATFN
-504 DSGFTFTSDEWLS
+504 DSDFTFTSDEWLS

-523 WYVRLYVYDNLTSD
+523 WYVRFYVYDNLTDD
-537 TVTITVS
+537 TATITVS

-571 GNIAANGVLVLGYSG
+571 GNIAANGVIVLGYVG
-586 VIETDF
+586 HVEGDF
-592 NNYKNGGVF
+592 NNYKNGGIF
-601 FAPTI
+601 FAPTTS
-606 NGISNAPTNGA
+606 GISNAPPGGA
-617 GYLEVLAPPNGYNLI
+617 GYLEVLSTTDGFNLI
-632 QRYTETAEGCKVY
+632 QRYTATAAGCKVY
-645 VRSFILNTNWTPW
+645 IRSFILNTNWTPW

>member
-1 MALSGSFYNYPV
+1 MAVFTSKSYEGRYLQLTITESVNVVENTSTLTWVLQSLGGSVNYYTTGPTTVTINGTQVYYKARTAWSTSQFPAAKGSTSGTITVAHDSNGSKSISVGFSTAIYTSTVTEHGGTMALS
-13 KSFGLYCEWS
+13 
-23 ASQSVTGNYS
+23 
-33 NVTLKVYLSYW
+33 
-44 DLYVGAR
+44 
-51 DDGVI
+51 
-56 NIAGNSSNFST
+56 NI
-67 AAISESSSGWKKK
+67 
-80 LIAQKT
+80 
-86 VTVYHDGNGNANCY
+86 
-100 LGASWR
+100 
-106 FSGTYSGTSIGT
+106 
-118 ITAEQT
+118 
-124 VSLDKLDRSAP
+124 DRAAP
-135 SISISVSNITA
+135 SVSVNVSSITA
-146 NSVKLS
+146 NSIKITVSSS
-152 ASASTT
+152 ATANKWWYSLNGGSSWVAFNSSSGASKETT
-158 CDIWDYTTNNWGSY
+158 V
-172 KQYSTS
+172 
-178 AGTSN
+178 
-183 SITITGLS
+183 TGLS
-191 PNTSYTIAVRA
+191 PNTSYTVQACA
-202 RKQYNHVVG
+202 RKSYNGVDG
-211 SSGTKTI
+211 YSGKTTV

-236 ATAKITLSAT
+236 ATVKITLSAT

-266 TLTGLSLSNGSN
+266 TLTELSLSNGSN
-278 TITLTASQRSS
+278 TITLTAAQRSS
-289 ILADMAKKK
+289 ILADMAAKK

-303 FELSTFS
+303 FKLSTFS

-383 SVSAGGSTDSSTTVT
+383 SVSAGGSTASSTTVT

-426 TVNVTVIAYESIDI
+426 TVNITVIAYKSIDI
-440 TTATM
+440 TTAIM
-445 RRVNEIENVTQIT
+445 RRVNEIEDVTQVT

-477 KLCYQY
+477 KLYYQY
-483 KRTDASSYSS
+483 KRTDASAYSS
-493 LTDITSFATFT
+493 LTDITSFATFN

-523 WYVRLYVYDNLTSD
+523 WYVRFYVYDNLTGD
-537 TVTITVS
+537 TATITVS

-571 GNIAANGVLVLGYSG
+571 GNIAANGVIVLGYVG
-586 VIETDF
+586 HVEGDF
-592 NNYKNGGVF
+592 NNYKNGGIF
-601 FAPTI
+601 FAPTTS
-606 NGISNAPTNGA
+606 GISNAPPGGA
-617 GYLEVLAPPNGYNLI
+617 GYLEVLSTTDGFNLI
-632 QRYTETAEGCKVY
+632 QRYTATAAGCKVY
-645 VRSFILNTNWTPW
+645 IRSFIFNTNWTPW

>member
-1 MALSGSFYNYPV
+1 MATWVSNTYDGRYLQLTITESIDA
-13 KSFGLYCEWS
+13 K
-23 ASQSVTGNYS
+23 GNYS
-33 NVTLKVYLSYW
+33 TLNWTLQSIGGAVNYYSIAPTKITINGTVVYDKGATSWSSKVFPAAK
-44 DLYVGAR
+44 G
-51 DDGVI
+51 
-56 NIAGNSSNFST
+56 ST
-67 AAISESSSGWKKK
+67 SGS
-80 LIAQKT
+80 L
-86 VTVYHDGNGNANCY
+86 TVYHNSDGKKSISVGFSTRVYISAAAEYGGNMTLTN
-100 LGASWR
+100 
-106 FSGTYSGTSIGT
+106 I
-118 ITAEQT
+118 
-124 VSLDKLDRSAP
+124 DRAAP
-135 SISISVSNITA
+135 SVSVNVSNITA
-146 NSVKLS
+146 NSIKIAVSSS
-152 ASASTT
+152 ATANKWWYSLNGGSSWVEFNSSSGASKETT
-158 CDIWDYTTNNWGSY
+158 V
-172 KQYSTS
+172 
-178 AGTSN
+178 
-183 SITITGLS
+183 TGLS
-191 PNTSYTIAVRA
+191 PNTSYTIQACA
-202 RKQYNHVVG
+202 RKSYNGVDG
-211 SSGTKTI
+211 YSGKTTI

-228 VSTLTADN
+228 VSALTADN

-258 KDGGTTVL
+258 KDGSTTVL

-278 TITLTASQRSS
+278 TITLTAAQRSS
-289 ILADMAKKK
+289 ILADMAAKK

-324 VQTTAANSAPTF
+324 IQTTAANSAPTF

-365 QVIASAAT
+365 QVTASAAT

-383 SVSAGGSTDSSTTVT
+383 SVSAGGSTASSTTVT

-426 TVNVTVIAYESIDI
+426 TVNITVIAYESIDI
-440 TTATM
+440 TTAIM
-445 RRVNEIENVTQIT
+445 RRVNEVEDVTQVT

-477 KLCYQY
+477 KLYYQY

-523 WYVRLYVYDNLTSD
+523 WYVRFYVYDNLTGD
-537 TVTITVS
+537 TATITVS

-550 SFRRKKVGINKREPT
+550 SFRRKKVGINKREPA

-571 GNIAANGVLVLGYSG
+571 GNIAANGVIVLGYAG
-586 VIETDF
+586 HVEGDF
-592 NNYKNGGVF
+592 NNYKNGGIF
-601 FAPTI
+601 FAPTTS
-606 NGISNAPTNGA
+606 GISNAPPGGA
-617 GYLEVLAPPNGYNLI
+617 GYLEVLSTTDGFSLI
-632 QRYTETAEGCKVY
+632 QRYTATAEGCKVY
-645 VRSFILNTNWTPW
+645 IRSFILNTNWTPW

>member
-1 MALSGSFYNYPV
+1 MAVFTSKSYEGRYLQLTITESVNVVENTSTLTWVLQSLGGSVNYYTTGPTTVTINGTQVYYKARTAWSTSQFPAAKGSTSGTITVAHDSNGS
-13 KSFGLYCEWS
+13 KSI
-23 ASQSVTGNYS
+23 SVG
-33 NVTLKVYLSYW
+33 
-44 DLYVGAR
+44 
-51 DDGVI
+51 
-56 NIAGNSSNFST
+56 FST
-67 AAISESSSGWKKK
+67 AIYTS
-80 LIAQKT
+80 T
-86 VTVYHDGNGNANCY
+86 VTEHG
-100 LGASWR
+100 
-106 FSGTYSGTSIGT
+106 GTMVLSNI
-118 ITAEQT
+118 
-124 VSLDKLDRSAP
+124 DRAAP
-135 SISISVSNITA
+135 SVSVNVSSITA
-146 NSVKLS
+146 NSIKITVSSS
-152 ASASTT
+152 ATANKWWYSLNGGSSWVAFNSSSGASKETT
-158 CDIWDYTTNNWGSY
+158 V
-172 KQYSTS
+172 
-178 AGTSN
+178 
-183 SITITGLS
+183 TGLS
-191 PNTSYTIAVRA
+191 PNTSYTVQACA
-202 RKQYNHVVG
+202 RKSYNGVDG
-211 SSGTKTI
+211 YSGKTTV

-228 VSTLTADN
+228 VSKLTADN
-236 ATAKITLSAT
+236 ATVKITLSAT

-258 KDGGTTVL
+258 KDDGTTVL
-266 TLTGLSLSNGSN
+266 TLTELSLSNGSN

-289 ILADMAKKK
+289 ILADMAAKK

-336 SGFTYKDTNTTAAG
+336 SGFAYKDTNTTAAG

-383 SVSAGGSTDSSTTVT
+383 SVSAGGSTASSTTVT

-426 TVNVTVIAYESIDI
+426 TVNITVIAYKSIDI
-440 TTATM
+440 TTAIM
-445 RRVNEIENVTQIT
+445 RRVNEIEDVTQVT

-477 KLCYQY
+477 KLYYQY
-483 KRTDASSYSS
+483 KRTDASAYSS
-493 LTDITSFATFT
+493 LTDITSFATFN

-523 WYVRLYVYDNLTSD
+523 WYVRFYVYDNLTDD
-537 TVTITVS
+537 TATITVS

-571 GNIAANGVLVLGYSG
+571 GNIAANGVIVLGYVG
-586 VIETDF
+586 HVEGDF
-592 NNYKNGGVF
+592 NNYKNGGIF
-601 FAPTI
+601 FAPTTS
-606 NGISNAPTNGA
+606 GISNAPPGGA
-617 GYLEVLAPPNGYNLI
+617 GYLEVLSTTDGFNLI
-632 QRYTETAEGCKVY
+632 QRYTATAAGCKVY
-645 VRSFILNTNWTPW
+645 IRSFILNTNWTPW

>member
-1 MALSGSFYNYPV
+1 MAVFTSKSYEGRYLQLTITESVNVVENTSTLTWVLQSLGGSVNYYTTGPTTVTINGTQVYYKARTAWSTSQFPAAKGSTSGTITVAHDSNGSKSISVGFSTAIYTSTVTEHGGTMALS
-13 KSFGLYCEWS
+13 
-23 ASQSVTGNYS
+23 
-33 NVTLKVYLSYW
+33 
-44 DLYVGAR
+44 
-51 DDGVI
+51 
-56 NIAGNSSNFST
+56 NI
-67 AAISESSSGWKKK
+67 
-80 LIAQKT
+80 
-86 VTVYHDGNGNANCY
+86 
-100 LGASWR
+100 
-106 FSGTYSGTSIGT
+106 
-118 ITAEQT
+118 
-124 VSLDKLDRSAP
+124 DRAAP
-135 SISISVSNITA
+135 SVSVNVSSITA
-146 NSVKLS
+146 NSIKITVSSS
-152 ASASTT
+152 ATANKWWYSLNGGSSWVAFNSSSGASKETT
-158 CDIWDYTTNNWGSY
+158 V
-172 KQYSTS
+172 
-178 AGTSN
+178 
-183 SITITGLS
+183 TGLS
-191 PNTSYTIAVRA
+191 PNTSYTVQACA
-202 RKQYNHVVG
+202 RKSYNGVDG
-211 SSGTKTI
+211 YSGKTTV

-258 KDGGTTVL
+258 KDGSTTVL

-278 TITLTASQRSS
+278 TITLTAAQRSS
-289 ILADMAKKK
+289 ILADMAAKK

-310 GSSQIGSTSTKTAT
+310 GSSQIGSTSTKKAT

-383 SVSAGGSTDSSTTVT
+383 SVSAGGSTASSTTVT

-426 TVNVTVIAYESIDI
+426 TVNITVIAYKSIDI
-440 TTATM
+440 TTAIM
-445 RRVNEIENVTQIT
+445 RRVNEIEDVTQVT

-477 KLCYQY
+477 KLYYQY
-483 KRTDASSYSS
+483 KRTDASAYSS
-493 LTDITSFATFT
+493 LTDITSFATFN

-523 WYVRLYVYDNLTSD
+523 WYVRFYVYDNLTGD
-537 TVTITVS
+537 TATITVS

-571 GNIAANGVLVLGYSG
+571 GNIAANGVIVLGYAG
-586 VIETDF
+586 HVEGDF
-592 NNYKNGGVF
+592 NNYKNGGIF
-601 FAPTI
+601 FAPTTS
-606 NGISNAPTNGA
+606 GISNAPPGGA
-617 GYLEVLAPPNGYNLI
+617 GYLEVLSTTDGFNLI
-632 QRYTETAEGCKVY
+632 QRYTATAAGCKVY
-645 VRSFILNTNWTPW
+645 IRSFILNTNWTPW

>member
-1 MALSGSFYNYPV
+1 MAVFTSKSYEGRYLQLTITESVNVVENTSTLTWVLQSLGGSVNYYTTGPTTVTINGTQVYYKARTAWSTSQFPAAKGSTSGTITVAHDSNGSKSISVGFSTAIYTSTVTEHGGTMALS
-13 KSFGLYCEWS
+13 
-23 ASQSVTGNYS
+23 
-33 NVTLKVYLSYW
+33 
-44 DLYVGAR
+44 
-51 DDGVI
+51 
-56 NIAGNSSNFST
+56 NI
-67 AAISESSSGWKKK
+67 
-80 LIAQKT
+80 
-86 VTVYHDGNGNANCY
+86 
-100 LGASWR
+100 
-106 FSGTYSGTSIGT
+106 
-118 ITAEQT
+118 
-124 VSLDKLDRSAP
+124 DRAAP
-135 SISISVSNITA
+135 SVSVNVSSITA
-146 NSVKLS
+146 NSIKITVSSS
-152 ASASTT
+152 ATANKWWYSLNGGSSWVEFNSSSGASKETT
-158 CDIWDYTTNNWGSY
+158 V
-172 KQYSTS
+172 
-178 AGTSN
+178 
-183 SITITGLS
+183 TGLS
-191 PNTSYTIAVRA
+191 PNTSYTVQACA
-202 RKQYNHVVG
+202 RKSYNGVDG
-211 SSGTKTI
+211 YSGKTTV

-289 ILADMAKKK
+289 ILADMAAKKR
-298 SFTGT
+298 FTGT

-383 SVSAGGSTDSSTTVT
+383 SVSAGGSTASSTTVT

-426 TVNVTVIAYESIDI
+426 TVNITVIAYESIDI
-440 TTATM
+440 TTAIM
-445 RRVNEIENVTQIT
+445 RRVNEIEDVTQVT

-477 KLCYQY
+477 KLYYQY
-483 KRTDASSYSS
+483 KRTDASAYSS
-493 LTDITSFATFT
+493 LTDITSFATFN

-523 WYVRLYVYDNLTSD
+523 WYVRFYVYDNLTDD
-537 TVTITVS
+537 TATITVS

-571 GNIAANGVLVLGYSG
+571 GNIAANGVIVLGYAG
-586 VIETDF
+586 HVEGDF
-592 NNYKNGGVF
+592 NNYKNGGIF
-601 FAPTI
+601 FAPTTS
-606 NGISNAPTNGA
+606 GISNAPPGGA
-617 GYLEVLAPPNGYNLI
+617 GYLEVLSATDGFNLI
-632 QRYTETAEGCKVY
+632 QRYTATAAGCKVY
-645 VRSFILNTNWTPW
+645 IRSFILNTNWTPW

>member
-1 MALSGSFYNYPV
+1 MAVFTSKSYEGRYLQLTITESVNVVENTSTLTWVLQSLGGSVNYYTTGPTTVTINGTQVYYKARTAWSTSQFPAAKGSTSGTITVAHDSNGSKSISVGFSTAIYTSTVTEHGGTMALS
-13 KSFGLYCEWS
+13 
-23 ASQSVTGNYS
+23 
-33 NVTLKVYLSYW
+33 
-44 DLYVGAR
+44 
-51 DDGVI
+51 
-56 NIAGNSSNFST
+56 NI
-67 AAISESSSGWKKK
+67 
-80 LIAQKT
+80 
-86 VTVYHDGNGNANCY
+86 
-100 LGASWR
+100 
-106 FSGTYSGTSIGT
+106 
-118 ITAEQT
+118 
-124 VSLDKLDRSAP
+124 DRAAP
-135 SISISVSNITA
+135 SVSVNVSSITA
-146 NSVKLS
+146 NSIKITVSSS
-152 ASASTT
+152 ATANKWWYSLNGGSSWVAFNSSSGASKETT
-158 CDIWDYTTNNWGSY
+158 V
-172 KQYSTS
+172 
-178 AGTSN
+178 
-183 SITITGLS
+183 TGLS
-191 PNTSYTIAVRA
+191 PNTSYTVQACA
-202 RKQYNHVVG
+202 RKSYNGVDG
-211 SSGTKTI
+211 YSGKTTV

-266 TLTGLSLSNGSN
+266 TLTELSLSNGSN

-289 ILADMAKKK
+289 ILADMAAKK

-365 QVIASAAT
+365 QVTASAAT

-383 SVSAGGSTDSSTTVT
+383 SVSAGGSTASSTTVT

-409 VPIIVTA
+409 VPIIVTT

-426 TVNVTVIAYESIDI
+426 TVNITVIAYESIDI
-440 TTATM
+440 TTAIM
-445 RRVNEIENVTQIT
+445 RRVNEVEDVTQVT

-477 KLCYQY
+477 KLYYQY
-483 KRTDASSYSS
+483 KRTDASAYSS

-523 WYVRLYVYDNLTSD
+523 WYVRFCVYDNLTGD
-537 TVTITVS
+537 TATITVS

-571 GNIAANGVLVLGYSG
+571 GNIAANGVIVLGYAG
-586 VIETDF
+586 HVEGDF
-592 NNYKNGGVF
+592 NNYKNGGIF
-601 FAPTI
+601 FAPTTS
-606 NGISNAPTNGA
+606 GISNAPPGGA
-617 GYLEVLAPPNGYNLI
+617 GYLEVLSATDGFNLI
-632 QRYTETAEGCKVY
+632 QRYTATAAGCKVY
-645 VRSFILNTNWTPW
+645 IRSFILNTNWTPW

>member
-1 MALSGSFYNYPV
+1 MAVFTSKSYEGRYLQLTITESVNVVENTSTLTWVLQSLGGSVNYYTTGPTTVTINGTQVYYKARTAWSTSQFPAAKGSTSGTITVAHDSNGSKSISVGFSTAIYTSTVTEHGGTMALS
-13 KSFGLYCEWS
+13 
-23 ASQSVTGNYS
+23 
-33 NVTLKVYLSYW
+33 
-44 DLYVGAR
+44 
-51 DDGVI
+51 
-56 NIAGNSSNFST
+56 NI
-67 AAISESSSGWKKK
+67 
-80 LIAQKT
+80 
-86 VTVYHDGNGNANCY
+86 
-100 LGASWR
+100 
-106 FSGTYSGTSIGT
+106 
-118 ITAEQT
+118 
-124 VSLDKLDRSAP
+124 DRAAP
-135 SISISVSNITA
+135 SVSVNVSSITA
-146 NSVKLS
+146 NSIKITVSSS
-152 ASASTT
+152 ATANKWWYSLNGGSSWVAFNSSSGASKETT
-158 CDIWDYTTNNWGSY
+158 V
-172 KQYSTS
+172 
-178 AGTSN
+178 
-183 SITITGLS
+183 TGLS
-191 PNTSYTIAVRA
+191 PNTSYTVQACA
-202 RKQYNHVVG
+202 RKSYNGVDG
-211 SSGTKTI
+211 YSGKTTV

-266 TLTGLSLSNGSN
+266 TLTELSLSNGSN

-289 ILADMAKKK
+289 ILADMAAKK

-365 QVIASAAT
+365 QITASAAT

-383 SVSAGGSTDSSTTVT
+383 SVSAGGSTASSTTVT

-409 VPIIVTA
+409 VPIIVTT

-426 TVNVTVIAYESIDI
+426 TVNITVIAYESIDI
-440 TTATM
+440 TTAIM
-445 RRVNEIENVTQIT
+445 RRVNEVEDVTQVT

-477 KLCYQY
+477 KLYYQY
-483 KRTDASSYSS
+483 KRTDASAYSS

-504 DSGFTFTSDEWLS
+504 DSSFTFTSDEWLS

-523 WYVRLYVYDNLTSD
+523 WYVRFCVYDNLTGD
-537 TVTITVS
+537 TATITVS

-571 GNIAANGVLVLGYSG
+571 GNIAANGVIVLGYAG
-586 VIETDF
+586 HVEGDF
-592 NNYKNGGVF
+592 NNYKNGGIF
-601 FAPTI
+601 FAPTTS
-606 NGISNAPTNGA
+606 GISNAPPGGA
-617 GYLEVLAPPNGYNLI
+617 GYLEVLSATDGFNLI
-632 QRYTETAEGCKVY
+632 QRYTATAAGCKVY
-645 VRSFILNTNWTPW
+645 IRSFILNTNWTPW

>member
-1 MALSGSFYNYPV
+1 MAVFTSKSYEGRYLQLTITESVNVVENTSTLTWVLQSLGGSVNYYTTGPTTVTINGTQVYYKARTAWSTSQFPAAKGSTSGTITVAHDSNGS
-13 KSFGLYCEWS
+13 KSI
-23 ASQSVTGNYS
+23 SVG
-33 NVTLKVYLSYW
+33 
-44 DLYVGAR
+44 
-51 DDGVI
+51 
-56 NIAGNSSNFST
+56 FST
-67 AAISESSSGWKKK
+67 AIYTS
-80 LIAQKT
+80 T
-86 VTVYHDGNGNANCY
+86 VTEHG
-100 LGASWR
+100 
-106 FSGTYSGTSIGT
+106 GTMTLSNI
-118 ITAEQT
+118 
-124 VSLDKLDRSAP
+124 DRAAP
-135 SISISVSNITA
+135 SVSVNVSSITA
-146 NSVKLS
+146 NSIKITVSSS
-152 ASASTT
+152 ATANRWWYSLNGGSSWIEFNSSSGASKETT
-158 CDIWDYTTNNWGSY
+158 V
-172 KQYSTS
+172 
-178 AGTSN
+178 
-183 SITITGLS
+183 TGLS
-191 PNTSYTIAVRA
+191 PNTSYTVQACA
-202 RKQYNHVVG
+202 RKSYNGVDG
-211 SSGTKTI
+211 YSGKTTV

-258 KDGGTTVL
+258 KDGSTTVL
-266 TLTGLSLSNGSN
+266 TLAGLSLSNGSN
-278 TITLTASQRSS
+278 TITLTAAQRSS
-289 ILADMAKKK
+289 ILADMATKK

-324 VQTTAANSAPTF
+324 VQTTAANSTPTF

-383 SVSAGGSTDSSTTVT
+383 SVSAGGSTASSTTVT

-426 TVNVTVIAYESIDI
+426 TVNITVIAYKSIDI
-440 TTATM
+440 TTAIM
-445 RRVNEIENVTQIT
+445 RRVNEIEDVTQVT

-477 KLCYQY
+477 KLYYQY
-483 KRTDASSYSS
+483 KRTDASAYSS
-493 LTDITSFATFT
+493 LTDITSFATFN

-523 WYVRLYVYDNLTSD
+523 WYVRFYVYDNLTDD
-537 TVTITVS
+537 TATITVS

-571 GNIAANGVLVLGYSG
+571 GNIAANGVIVLGYVG
-586 VIETDF
+586 HVEGDF
-592 NNYKNGGVF
+592 NNYKNGGIF
-601 FAPTI
+601 FAPTTS
-606 NGISNAPTNGA
+606 GISNAPPGGA
-617 GYLEVLAPPNGYNLI
+617 GYLEVLSTTDGFNLI
-632 QRYTETAEGCKVY
+632 QRYTATAAGCKVY
-645 VRSFILNTNWTPW
+645 IRSFILNTNWTPW

>member
-1 MALSGSFYNYPV
+1 MAVFTSKSYEGRYLQLTITESVNVVENTSTLTWVLQSLGGSVNYYTTGPTTVTINGTQVYYKARTAWSTSQFPAAKGSTSGTITVAHDSNGS
-13 KSFGLYCEWS
+13 KSI
-23 ASQSVTGNYS
+23 SVG
-33 NVTLKVYLSYW
+33 
-44 DLYVGAR
+44 
-51 DDGVI
+51 
-56 NIAGNSSNFST
+56 FST
-67 AAISESSSGWKKK
+67 AIYTS
-80 LIAQKT
+80 T
-86 VTVYHDGNGNANCY
+86 VTEHG
-100 LGASWR
+100 
-106 FSGTYSGTSIGT
+106 GTMVLSNI
-118 ITAEQT
+118 
-124 VSLDKLDRSAP
+124 DRAAP
-135 SISISVSNITA
+135 SVSVNVSSITA
-146 NSVKLS
+146 NSIKITVSSS
-152 ASASTT
+152 ATANKWWYSLNGGSSWVAFNSSSGASKETT
-158 CDIWDYTTNNWGSY
+158 V
-172 KQYSTS
+172 
-178 AGTSN
+178 
-183 SITITGLS
+183 TGLS
-191 PNTSYTIAVRA
+191 PNTSYTVQACA
-202 RKQYNHVVG
+202 RKSYNGVDG
-211 SSGTKTI
+211 YSGKTTV

-258 KDGGTTVL
+258 KDGSTTVL

-278 TITLTASQRSS
+278 TITLTAAQRSS
-289 ILADMAKKK
+289 ILADMAAKK

-303 FELSTFS
+303 FKLSTFS
-310 GSSQIGSTSTKTAT
+310 GSSQIGRTSTKTAT

-383 SVSAGGSTDSSTTVT
+383 SVSAGGSTASSTTVT

-426 TVNVTVIAYESIDI
+426 TVNITVIAYKSIDI
-440 TTATM
+440 TTAIM
-445 RRVNEIENVTQIT
+445 RRVNEIEDVTQVT

-477 KLCYQY
+477 KLYYQY
-483 KRTDASSYSS
+483 KRTDASAYSS
-493 LTDITSFATFT
+493 LTDITSFATFN

-523 WYVRLYVYDNLTSD
+523 WYVRFYVYDNLTGD
-537 TVTITVS
+537 TATITVS

-571 GNIAANGVLVLGYSG
+571 GNIAANGVIVLGYAG
-586 VIETDF
+586 HVEGDF
-592 NNYKNGGVF
+592 NNYKNGGIF
-601 FAPTI
+601 FAPTTS
-606 NGISNAPTNGA
+606 GISNAPPGGA
-617 GYLEVLAPPNGYNLI
+617 GYLEVLSATDGFNLI
-632 QRYTETAEGCKVY
+632 QRYTATAAGCKVY
-645 VRSFILNTNWTPW
+645 IRSFILNTNWTPW

>member
-1 MALSGSFYNYPV
+1 MAVFTSKSYEGRYLQLTITESVNVVKNTSTLTWVLQSLGGSVNYYTTGPTTVTINGTQVYYKARTAWSTSQFPAAKGSTSGTITVAHDSNGSKSISVGFSTAIYTSTVTEHGGTMALS
-13 KSFGLYCEWS
+13 
-23 ASQSVTGNYS
+23 
-33 NVTLKVYLSYW
+33 
-44 DLYVGAR
+44 
-51 DDGVI
+51 
-56 NIAGNSSNFST
+56 NI
-67 AAISESSSGWKKK
+67 
-80 LIAQKT
+80 
-86 VTVYHDGNGNANCY
+86 
-100 LGASWR
+100 
-106 FSGTYSGTSIGT
+106 
-118 ITAEQT
+118 
-124 VSLDKLDRSAP
+124 DRAAP
-135 SISISVSNITA
+135 SVSVNVSSITA
-146 NSVKLS
+146 NSIKITVSSS
-152 ASASTT
+152 ATANKWWYSLNGGSSWVEFNSSSGAS
-158 CDIWDYTTNNWGSY
+158 
-172 KQYSTS
+172 KK
-178 AGTSN
+178 
-183 SITITGLS
+183 ITVAGLS
-191 PNTSYTIAVRA
+191 PNTSYTVQARA
-202 RKQYNHVVG
+202 RKSYNGVDG
-211 SSGTKTI
+211 YSGKTTV

-236 ATAKITLSAT
+236 VTAKITLSAT

-266 TLTGLSLSNGSN
+266 TLTELSLSNGSN
-278 TITLTASQRSS
+278 TITLTAAQRSS
-289 ILADMAKKK
+289 ILADMAAKK

-303 FELSTFS
+303 FKLSTFS

-365 QVIASAAT
+365 QVTASAAT
-373 AKNGATISSY
+373 AKNGAVISSY
-383 SVSAGGSTDSSTTVT
+383 SVSAGGSTASSTTAT
-398 LNVGKIYTSGT
+398 LNVGKIYASGT

-426 TVNVTVIAYESIDI
+426 TVNIKVIAYESIDI
-440 TTATM
+440 TTAIM
-445 RRVNEIENVTQIT
+445 RRSNEVEDATQVT

-483 KRTDASSYSS
+483 KRTDASAYSS
-493 LTDITSFATFT
+493 LADITSFATFS

-523 WYVRLYVYDNLTSD
+523 WYVRFYVYDNLTGD

-571 GNIAANGVLVLGYSG
+571 GNIAANGVIVLGYVG
-586 VIETDF
+586 HVEGDF
-592 NNYKNGGVF
+592 NNYKNGGIF
-601 FAPTI
+601 FAPTTS
-606 NGISNAPTNGA
+606 GISNAPPGGA
-617 GYLEVLAPPNGYNLI
+617 GYLEVLSATDGFNLI
-632 QRYTETAEGCKVY
+632 QRYTATAAGCKVY
-645 VRSFILNTNWTPW
+645 IRSFIPNTNWTPW

>member
-1 MALSGSFYNYPV
+1 MAVFTSKSYEGRYLQLTITESVNVVENTSTLTWVLQSLGGSVNYYTTGPTTVTINGTQVYYKARTAWSTSQFPAAKGSTSGTITVAHDSNGSKSISVGFSTAIYTSTVTEHGGTMALS
-13 KSFGLYCEWS
+13 
-23 ASQSVTGNYS
+23 
-33 NVTLKVYLSYW
+33 
-44 DLYVGAR
+44 
-51 DDGVI
+51 
-56 NIAGNSSNFST
+56 NI
-67 AAISESSSGWKKK
+67 
-80 LIAQKT
+80 
-86 VTVYHDGNGNANCY
+86 
-100 LGASWR
+100 
-106 FSGTYSGTSIGT
+106 
-118 ITAEQT
+118 
-124 VSLDKLDRSAP
+124 DRAAP
-135 SISISVSNITA
+135 SVSVNVSSITA
-146 NSVKLS
+146 NSIKITVSSS
-152 ASASTT
+152 ATANKWWYSLNGGSSWVAFNSSSGASKETT
-158 CDIWDYTTNNWGSY
+158 V
-172 KQYSTS
+172 
-178 AGTSN
+178 
-183 SITITGLS
+183 TGLS
-191 PNTSYTIAVRA
+191 PNTSYTVQACA
-202 RKQYNHVVG
+202 RKSYNGVDG
-211 SSGTKTI
+211 YSGKTTV

-236 ATAKITLSAT
+236 ATVKITLSAT

-278 TITLTASQRSS
+278 TITLTAAQRSS
-289 ILADMAKKK
+289 ILADMAAKK

-303 FELSTFS
+303 FKLSTFS

-383 SVSAGGSTDSSTTVT
+383 SVSAGGSTASSTTVT

-426 TVNVTVIAYESIDI
+426 TVNITVIAYKSIDI
-440 TTATM
+440 TTAIM
-445 RRVNEIENVTQIT
+445 RRVNEIEDVTQVT

-477 KLCYQY
+477 KLYYQY
-483 KRTDASSYSS
+483 KRTDASAYSS
-493 LTDITSFATFT
+493 LTDITSFATFN

-523 WYVRLYVYDNLTSD
+523 WYVRFYVYDNLTGD
-537 TVTITVS
+537 TATITVS

-571 GNIAANGVLVLGYSG
+571 GNIAANGVIVLGYAG
-586 VIETDF
+586 HVEGDF
-592 NNYKNGGVF
+592 NNYKNGGIF
-601 FAPTI
+601 FAPTTS
-606 NGISNAPTNGA
+606 GISNAPPGGA
-617 GYLEVLAPPNGYNLI
+617 GYLEVLSTTDGFNLI
-632 QRYTETAEGCKVY
+632 QRYTATAAGCKVY
-645 VRSFILNTNWTPW
+645 IRSFIFNTNWTPW